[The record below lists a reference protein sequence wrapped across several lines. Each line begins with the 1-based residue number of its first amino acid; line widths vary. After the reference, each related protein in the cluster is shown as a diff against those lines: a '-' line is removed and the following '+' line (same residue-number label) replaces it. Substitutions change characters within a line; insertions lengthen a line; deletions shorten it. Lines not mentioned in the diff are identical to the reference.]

1 MKSATDDITEKGTAP
16 IKGIRP
22 SNPNYKPIDRKA
34 FREANPD
41 FYAKRRASS
50 AIHDYYIHRAKTGS
64 AGNEIFG
71 ADAFYNPKYMGEEV
85 LNATRFGDSTYDP
98 GVLNAGLLPKLQDI
112 RAYEQPWYA
121 QIGAG
126 IGKGVVNALTTAAGL
141 AGTIWGVAQGAVSLL
156 DDDPQTGFWRSLWDN
171 PVNQFLNTV
180 NQAAEEVMPNYY
192 SLYEQESPF
201 VLNANF
207 IGDKIIKN
215 LGFMVGAYYGG
226 MPVSSFVGKSMNA
239 VTRSMWNAARANR
252 LAQIGRGVEA
262 AKVADDFRKGLQA
275 VYRMRGASKYITSFT
290 GSLTS
295 AMNEGAIEAV
305 SNSTD
310 FAEVMAT
317 QYTMEHNQ
325 KIDQIKQKYADN
337 PSGLQ
342 QALQSENLQ
351 FKNRMDALEE
361 ERIRMGNADFALN
374 IGILTLNNMNM
385 FGKLYRRGFQHS
397 LRDFNVVGSI
407 QEGYKAGSTW
417 WKGLAKGV
425 KNSVSEGMEEYL
437 QRAASDGPKS
447 KAIESLNNYIDAT
460 KDYKSNYSAWENI
473 GSFAKAVTQ
482 NASDPKAWE
491 EFAIGAVSAMIGMPV
506 FGANTRNA
514 WTGNNGK
521 FGLSGGIIG
530 EIIDANKDRAREQGL
545 VEYMNTRVKDPK
557 FRALYEGMVAH
568 HKFDEVKKE
577 ALKRGDKKA
586 FEDAEWDQFFKDVT
600 TWAKAGKLGQFKEL
614 LDFNSDYS
622 DEELES
628 AVALSKKIKFAQQQK
643 EEDIKQLDT
652 LKKQRERLQAKS
664 DSAQKA
670 WLEAR
675 DAGKDAMS
683 RAAKNNGMQ
692 LEDDIRQIDNQIQE
706 LTDRIQQDSYT
717 DIVSGDFYEGGEPL
731 TTTEERKARMREIL
745 RDNNKKLQR
754 QINEILQTVN
764 EVDMETQGLLN
775 EDQLSALAYL
785 KSKIYNA
792 DERAIE
798 AEQNFKEK
806 LEPIIKQRRLLEEG
820 LQIEIS
826 QIESKSSEEERTEEE
841 NKKLKAKKDRLK
853 AIQDNNNMLEKILHA
868 DTETIQGYLLNPL
881 TRTKVLSILNDLNS
895 VSQRLIITNE
905 RYEDDGSISW
915 NQSIDGQYS
924 ALDIQKTISDA
935 YELVALAMDKLQY
948 RKLFEEYLRDP
959 SKLQDDINASE
970 ERTTE
975 NALNQQAT
983 NVFEKL
989 RNVKTFK
996 DFSKIL
1002 LSPDMNS
1009 DLINKVLEKVKES
1022 GSEEL
1027 QNIADQFKNVHK
1039 AQESLVEIAMNDRT
1053 VTPEM
1058 QSEILDLIDKEM
1070 DGVLEDDINE
1080 NKSEAFQE
1088 RLAQLVKDL
1097 AKTNPQL
1104 SKKLDAILNHY
1115 KRQKQANAEPSDDG
1129 GKKKKRGEK
1138 KKKKKE
1144 PKKDDEPVEV
1154 TKESIQELLED
1165 YWNDTDAF
1173 DTVDDIIKAVGT
1185 DNLITSE
1192 IQKAIDEWNS
1202 KHPDDLISDSW
1213 VAELLQKY
1221 LDDLGLDEDDGID
1234 ANKKKDTDMSTEE
1247 DQQSSRAAEMSAN
1260 MNTSFHSS
1268 RVTRYK
1274 IMNEDGTYASAKQ
1287 LYEPADTIDKRVQ
1300 EILEE
1305 RGAYEFVD
1313 RGYLGTIFQED
1324 PDIDVY
1330 YLKSHESGVSQG
1342 ATFLAIEWT
1351 NELASLI
1358 KKKHFNGKGSV
1369 DLSQY
1374 IKPVTL
1380 TFNGEKRQFVLIG
1393 SMGVTAGADAAVAQS
1408 YANQESLL
1416 NAEYQK
1422 NDEDFFISEKYQ
1434 NKIDTIN
1441 TGRLDKQTLEVAD
1454 DGTITRD
1461 VYTPIEDWV
1470 SQSTEWDNGRGDQ
1483 FHLRVVVGN
1492 DVEGENT
1499 SSGLDNI
1506 VKPNSTWLNSHA
1518 GAVLMFVKRPD
1529 GMLYPV
1535 RCVRK
1540 TVQQYL
1546 GEHQADFESI
1556 VDAVVDGRVIACSSY
1571 LEEIVKHL
1579 KALVDP
1585 DSTFGQKVKAKME
1598 LRNFFVLG
1606 QMSNINIENFG
1617 DSYGVQIFGESL
1629 EETDVKANI
1638 MKALE
1643 IMAKNDVI
1651 FTVPM
1656 QSKRSGISDNAI
1668 ISAGVLQVSLN
1679 GFYNF
1684 NANFSI
1690 RPTDSEGKP
1699 LDKTAQPVEG
1709 GPDNNTPQQEV
1720 YSTNSASYVVTFSKD
1735 DGSVTGITRQDGQEI
1750 GEHEYKSVVF
1760 FINASRGQVKSMA
1773 EELSLPSEYSYFQKV
1788 YYNKELGIMYDAN
1801 KTGNN
1806 RQLTTEEAIKE
1817 VLDKKKK
1824 LDRDRVKKAE
1834 VAAAAALAKL
1844 RELAGMTQEQLGDYF
1859 VEHGLPE
1866 GVSAYDAL
1874 TARPKL
1880 RGQTQAQRA
1889 NYYNTQK
1896 EIAQAYKELM
1906 ESLTEAWF
1914 NSTGIPNVIAHQ
1926 GGTWNHFTVNNGTT
1940 EGATETHKAYITLT
1954 LDALQD
1960 LSQEKIAEI
1969 LDALQKSGFNGQ
1981 IKFASIG
1988 SRALLAFD
1996 NIVMHGA
2003 TEEDAKKALETVT
2016 KVLGKESVEHS
2027 QFGVDKNGTS
2037 HTNDLANSVEE
2048 RIKNKKNGPV
2058 ETPTITQETEQGE
2071 MFVASWTRD
2080 GTHNNADMKSFPW
2093 QKRATR
2099 DPRGAGKTIA
2109 PNEGDR
2115 AWGKDKD
2122 GRDGYWMEK
2131 GGRNDYTSVIFNF
2144 PVPEDLKPLI
2154 EKFIAENWKSG
2165 FDFAG
2170 LAQVIRDYFDKKPKG
2185 PTGGVGQQSHWFDNV
2200 ELDDEGRVN
2209 VDALPDNNPIVTQI
2223 LSHTSLGLR
2232 TKPVRRLL
2240 DGLMMAEQTGKI
2252 NLNDASAIQEIAD
2265 ILEKSNTPKE
2275 LTQALDVYLHEKLC
2289 LG

>member
-22 SNPNYKPIDRKA
+22 SNPNYKPIDRQA

-50 AIHDYYIHRAKTGS
+50 AVHDYYINRAKTGS
-64 AGNEIFG
+64 AGNEIFES
-71 ADAFYNPKYMGEEV
+71 DTFYNPQYMGEET

-126 IGKGVVNALTTAAGL
+126 IGKGAITALTTAAGL
-141 AGTIWGVAQGAVSLL
+141 AGTIWGIAQGTVSLS

-171 PVNQFLNTV
+171 PINQFLNTV

-192 SLYEQESPF
+192 SLYEQETPF

-215 LGFMVGAYYGG
+215 LGFMVGAFYGG
-226 MPVSSFVGKSMNA
+226 MPVSSFVGKCMNA
-239 VTRSMWNAARANR
+239 TTRSMWNAARANR
-252 LAQIGRGVEA
+252 LAQISRGVEA

-275 VYRMRGASKYITSFT
+275 VYRMRRASKYITSFT

-305 SNSTD
+305 SNTTD

-325 KIDQIKQKYADN
+325 KIAQIKQQYANN

-374 IGILTLNNMNM
+374 IGILTMNNMNM
-385 FGKLYRRGFQHS
+385 FSKLYRRGFQHS
-397 LRDFNVVGSI
+397 LREFNVVGSI

-425 KNSVSEGMEEYL
+425 KNSISEGMEEYL

-482 NASDPKAWE
+482 NASDPRAWE

-530 EIIDANKDRAREQGL
+530 EIINANRDRAREQGL
-545 VEYMNTRVKDPK
+545 VEYMNARIKDPK

-568 HKFDEVKKE
+568 HKFEEVKKE

-628 AVALSKKIKFAQQQK
+628 AVALSRRTKSAQKQK

-652 LKKQRERLQAKS
+652 LKKQREKLQAKR
-664 DSAQKA
+664 DSAEKA
-670 WLEAR
+670 EIEAYN
-675 DAGKDAMS
+675 AGKDSM
-683 RAAKNNGMQ
+683 RQAAKNNEIQ
-692 LEDDIRQIDNQIQE
+692 LEWDILGIDNQIQE

-745 RDNNKKLQR
+745 MDNNKKLQR
-754 QINEILQTVN
+754 QINDILQTVN

-792 DERAIE
+792 DERAIK

-820 LQIEIS
+820 LQDEIN

-853 AIQDNNNMLEKILHA
+853 AIQDNNNMLEKILRA

-895 VSQRLIITNE
+895 VSQYWSRNE
-905 RYEDDGSISW
+905 RQEDDGSIS
-915 NQSIDGQYS
+915 QSWDIDGHYS
-924 ALDIQKTISDA
+924 ALDIQNTISDA

-983 NVFEKL
+983 EVFEKL
-989 RNVKTFK
+989 RNAKTFK

-1039 AQESLVEIAMNDRT
+1039 AYDSLVEIAMNDRT

-1088 RLAQLVKDL
+1088 RLSQLVKDL

-1144 PKKDDEPVEV
+1144 PKKDDEPVEA

-1173 DTVDDIIKAVGT
+1173 DTIDDIIKAVGT
-1185 DNLITSE
+1185 DNLITPE

-1221 LDDLGLDEDDGID
+1221 LDDLGLDEDDDID

-1393 SMGVTAGADAAVAQS
+1393 SMGVTTGADAAVAQS

-1492 DVEGENT
+1492 DIEGENT
-1499 SSGLDNI
+1499 GSGLDNI

-1540 TVQQYL
+1540 TVSQYL
-1546 GEHQADFESI
+1546 DEHLADFESI
-1556 VDAVVDGRVIACSSY
+1556 VDAVLANRVTAHSSY
-1571 LEEIVKHL
+1571 LEQIAKHL

-1629 EETDVKANI
+1629 EETDIKANI

-1699 LDKTAQPVEG
+1699 LDKTTQPIEG
-1709 GPDNNTPQQEV
+1709 GQNNNTPQQEV
-1720 YSTNSASYVVTFSKD
+1720 YSTNNASYVVTFSKD

-1788 YYNKELGIMYDAN
+1788 YYNQELGIMYDAN

-1834 VAAAAALAKL
+1834 VAAAAALVEL
-1844 RELAGMTQEQLGDYF
+1844 RKLAGMTQEELGDYF

-1874 TARPKL
+1874 TSRPKL

-1889 NYYNTQK
+1889 DYYNTQK
-1896 EIAQAYKELM
+1896 EIARAYKELM

-1926 GGTWNHFTVNNGTT
+1926 GGTWNHFTINNGT
-1940 EGATETHKAYITLT
+1940 EKGATETHKAYITLT

-1969 LDALQKSGFNGQ
+1969 LDALQKAGFNGQ

-1988 SRALLAFD
+1988 SRALLSFD

-2016 KVLGKESVEHS
+2016 KVLGKESVEYS

-2037 HTNDLANSVEE
+2037 HTDDLANSVAE
-2048 RIKNKKNGPV
+2048 RIK
-2058 ETPTITQETEQGE
+2058 
-2071 MFVASWTRD
+2071 A
-2080 GTHNNADMKSFPW
+2080 
-2093 QKRATR
+2093 
-2099 DPRGAGKTIA
+2099 
-2109 PNEGDR
+2109 
-2115 AWGKDKD
+2115 
-2122 GRDGYWMEK
+2122 
-2131 GGRNDYTSVIFNF
+2131 
-2144 PVPEDLKPLI
+2144 KPS
-2154 EKFIAENWKSG
+2154 AE
-2165 FDFAG
+2165 
-2170 LAQVIRDYFDKKPKG
+2170 PKEPKEPKE
-2185 PTGGVGQQSHWFDNV
+2185 PTGGQQSHWFDNV

-2209 VDALPDNNPIVTQI
+2209 VDALLDNNPIVTQI

-2265 ILEKSNTPKE
+2265 ILEKSGTPKE

-2289 LG
+2289 L

>member
-1 MKSATDDITEKGTAP
+1 MASGEQDVTKKD
-16 IKGIRP
+16 P
-22 SNPNYKPIDRKA
+22 SQGVRNSDLYKNMSDLDK
-34 FREANPD
+34 
-41 FYAKRRASS
+41 
-50 AIHDYYIHRAKTGS
+50 
-64 AGNEIFG
+64 EIFDQRMRTRG
-71 ADAFYNPKYMGEEV
+71 YVSRQKQRTMGHETFDMPSYRTPDPV
-85 LNATRFGDSTYDP
+85 SVDLNYGQSVYDP
-98 GVLNAGLLPKLQDI
+98 TITDISGMTRIPDI
-112 RAYEQPWYA
+112 RSYNQPDWLKVVNGVA
-121 QIGAG
+121 
-126 IGKGVVNALTTAAGL
+126 KGVVTAATTAAGL
-141 AGTIWGVAQGAVSLL
+141 AGTIWGFGQGIYSLF
-156 DDDPQTGFWRSLWDN
+156 DNDPETGFWRSMWDN
-171 PVNQFLNTV
+171 PVNQCLNEI
-180 NQAAEEVMPNYY
+180 NNISEEVFPNYY
-192 SLYEQESPF
+192 SLYEQQTPF

-207 IGDKIIKN
+207 VGDKLIKN
-215 LGFMVGAYYGG
+215 IGFMVGAFYGG
-226 MPVSSFVGKSMNA
+226 MPVGSFVGKLTNA
-239 VTRSMWNAARANR
+239 WTRSAWAAARANR
-252 LAQIGRGVEA
+252 AAQIERGVLSSERIA
-262 AKVADDFRKGLQA
+262 ENFRKGLQT
-275 VYRMRGASKYITSFT
+275 VYNRRIASKYITSFT
-290 GSLTS
+290 GSLFS
-295 AMNEGAIEAV
+295 AMNEGAVEAV
-305 SNSTD
+305 NNSTD
-310 FAEVMAT
+310 FAELNLT
-317 QYTMEHNQ
+317 TYRQQHND
-325 KIDQIKQKYADN
+325 KVKQ
-337 PSGLQ
+337 LQ
-342 QALQSENLQ
+342 QLYANEPGKLKEELEKENLAYQ
-351 FKNRMDALEE
+351 NRVTALEH
-361 ERIRMGNADFALN
+361 ERIRMGNADYMLN

-385 FGKLYRRGFQHS
+385 FSKLYQRGFQHS
-397 LRDFNVVGSI
+397 LREFNVLGNAKD
-407 QEGYKAGSTW
+407 GYRPGSTW
-417 WKGLAKGV
+417 WKGLTKGV
-425 KNSVSEGMEEYL
+425 KNSLSEGMEEYL
-437 QRAASDGPKS
+437 QRAASKGAGNIANKS
-447 KAIESLNNYIDAT
+447 LSEYIDAT
-460 KDYKSNYSAWENI
+460 KEYKSNYDTWDTI
-473 GSFAKAVTQ
+473 GSFAKSIAD
-482 NASDPKAWE
+482 NADDPQAWQ

-506 FGANTRNA
+506 FGSNTRNA

-530 EIIDANKDRAREQGL
+530 EIIDANRNRAREQGL

-600 TWAKAGKLGQFKEL
+600 AWAKAGKLGQFKEL

-628 AVALSKKIKFAQQQK
+628 AVALSKKIKFAQEQK
-643 EEDIKQLDT
+643 EEDTKQLEA
-652 LKKQRERLQAKS
+652 LKKQREKLQAKG
-664 DSAQKA
+664 DSAKKA
-670 WLEAR
+670 EREAWN
-675 DAGKDAMS
+675 AGKASMK
-683 RAAKNNGMQ
+683 RAAQNNRIQ
-692 LEDDIRQIDNQIQE
+692 LEHDIQKIDSQIQE
-706 LTDRIQQDSYT
+706 LTDRIQQNSYT
-717 DIVSGDFYEGGEPL
+717 DIVSGDFYESGQPM
-731 TTTEERKARMREIL
+731 TSTEEGKARMRQIL
-745 RDNNKKLQR
+745 KDNNERLRK
-754 QINEILQTVN
+754 QIDTILQTVH

-775 EDQLSALAYL
+775 EEQLPTLAYL
-785 KSKIYNA
+785 KSKIYNS
-792 DERAIE
+792 DERAVE
-798 AEQNFKEK
+798 AERNLKEK

-820 LQIEIS
+820 LQIEIN
-826 QIESKSSEEERTEEE
+826 QIESKSSEEKRTEEE

-853 AIQDNNNMLEKILHA
+853 AIQDNNNMLEKILRA
-868 DTETIQGYLLNPL
+868 DTETIQGYLINPV
-881 TRTKVLSILNDLNS
+881 TRTKILSILNDLNS
-895 VSQRLIITNE
+895 VSMHWREQEYRDEKGNL
-905 RYEDDGSISW
+905 
-915 NQSIDGQYS
+915 QSGQTVDGQYS

-983 NVFEKL
+983 KVFEEL
-989 RNVKTFK
+989 RNAKTFK

-1009 DLINKVLEKVKES
+1009 DLINKILEKVKES

-1039 AQESLVEIAMNDRT
+1039 AYDSLVEIAMNDRT

-1088 RLAQLVKDL
+1088 RLSQLVKDL

-1115 KRQKQANAEPSDDG
+1115 KKQKQANAEPSDDG

-1154 TKESIQELLED
+1154 TRESIQEMIEA
-1165 YWNDTDAF
+1165 YWNDTDA
-1173 DTVDDIIKAVGT
+1173 DDIIKAVGT

-1192 IQKAIDEWNS
+1192 IQKAIDDWNT
-1202 KHPDDLISDSW
+1202 KHPDDLIADSW
-1213 VAELLQKY
+1213 VAELLQQY
-1221 LDDLGLDEDDGID
+1221 LDDLGLDEEDDIETNRG
-1234 ANKKKDTDMSTEE
+1234 KDSDISTEE
-1247 DQQSSRAAEMSAN
+1247 DQQSRRAAEMSAN

-1274 IMNEDGTYASAKQ
+1274 IMNEGGTYASAKQ
-1287 LYEPADTIDKRVQ
+1287 LYEPSDAVDKRVQ

-1506 VKPNSTWLNSHA
+1506 VKPNSTWLNSHS
-1518 GAVLMFVKRPD
+1518 GAVLMFVKKPD

-1540 TVQQYL
+1540 TVSQYL
-1546 GEHQADFESI
+1546 DEHLADFESI
-1556 VDAVVDGRVIACSSY
+1556 VDAVLANRVTAHSSY
-1571 LEEIVKHL
+1571 LEQIAKHL

-1629 EETDVKANI
+1629 EETDIKANI

-1801 KTGNN
+1801 KTGNS
-1806 RQLTTEEAIKE
+1806 RQLTTEEAVKE

-1834 VAAAAALAKL
+1834 IAAAAALAKL

-1866 GVSAYDAL
+1866 DVSAYDAL
-1874 TARPKL
+1874 TSRPKL

-1889 NYYNTQK
+1889 DYYNTQK
-1896 EIAQAYKELM
+1896 EIAKTYRALM
-1906 ESLTEAWF
+1906 KSLTEAWF
-1914 NSTGIPNVIAHQ
+1914 NSTGIPNVTAHQ
-1926 GGTWNHFTVNNGTT
+1926 DDTWNHFTINNGT
-1940 EGATETHKAYITLT
+1940 EKGATETHKAYITLT

-1960 LSQEKIAEI
+1960 LSQEKIAEV

-1981 IKFASIG
+1981 IKFASID

-2003 TEEDAKKALETVT
+2003 TEEDTKKALETVT
-2016 KVLGKESVEHS
+2016 KVLGKESVEYS

-2037 HTNDLANSVEE
+2037 HTDNLANSVEE
-2048 RIKNKKNGPV
+2048 RIK
-2058 ETPTITQETEQGE
+2058 
-2071 MFVASWTRD
+2071 A
-2080 GTHNNADMKSFPW
+2080 
-2093 QKRATR
+2093 
-2099 DPRGAGKTIA
+2099 
-2109 PNEGDR
+2109 
-2115 AWGKDKD
+2115 
-2122 GRDGYWMEK
+2122 
-2131 GGRNDYTSVIFNF
+2131 
-2144 PVPEDLKPLI
+2144 KPS
-2154 EKFIAENWKSG
+2154 AE
-2165 FDFAG
+2165 
-2170 LAQVIRDYFDKKPKG
+2170 PKEPKEPK
-2185 PTGGVGQQSHWFDNV
+2185 PTGGQQSHWFDNV

-2265 ILEKSNTPKE
+2265 ILEKSSTPKE

>member
-22 SNPNYKPIDRKA
+22 SNPNYKPIDRQA

-41 FYAKRRASS
+41 FYAKRKASS
-50 AIHDYYIHRAKTGS
+50 AVHDYHLYRAKTGS

-71 ADAFYNPKYMGEEV
+71 ADAFYNPQYMGEEV

-215 LGFMVGAYYGG
+215 LGFLVGAFYGG

-325 KIDQIKQKYADN
+325 KIDQIKQQYADN

-374 IGILTLNNMNM
+374 IAILTMNNINM
-385 FGKLYRRGFQHS
+385 FSKLYRRGFQHS
-397 LRDFNVVGSI
+397 LREFNVVGSI
-407 QEGYKAGSTW
+407 QEGYKTGSTW
-417 WKGLAKGV
+417 WKGVAKGG

-530 EIIDANKDRAREQGL
+530 EIIDANRDRAREQGL

-600 TWAKAGKLGQFKEL
+600 AWAKAGKLGQFKEL

-652 LKKQRERLQAKS
+652 LKKQRERLQAKR
-664 DSAQKA
+664 DSAEKA
-670 WLEAR
+670 EKEAW
-675 DAGKDAMS
+675 DAGKASMK
-683 RAAKNNGMQ
+683 RATGNNRIQ
-692 LEDDIRQIDNQIQE
+692 LEYDIRQIDNQIQE

-731 TTTEERKARMREIL
+731 TTTEERKARMRGIL

-820 LQIEIS
+820 LQEEIN
-826 QIESKSSEEERTEEE
+826 QIESKSSEEKRTEEE

-895 VSQRLIITNE
+895 VSQQLIITNE
-905 RYEDDGSISW
+905 RQEADGSISW
-915 NQSIDGQYS
+915 NQSLDGQYS

-1088 RLAQLVKDL
+1088 RLSQLVKDL

-1115 KRQKQANAEPSDDG
+1115 KRQKQANAEPNDDG

-1165 YWNDTDAF
+1165 YWNGYYYTDAF
-1173 DTVDDIIKAVGT
+1173 DDIIKAVGT
-1185 DNLITSE
+1185 DNLITPE

-1221 LDDLGLDEDDGID
+1221 LDDLGLDEDDDID

-1506 VKPNSTWLNSHA
+1506 VKPNSTWLNSHS

-1540 TVQQYL
+1540 TVSQYL
-1546 GEHQADFESI
+1546 DEHQADFESI

-1571 LEEIVKHL
+1571 LEEIVKHF

-1690 RPTDSEGKP
+1690 RPTDSDGKP

-1788 YYNKELGIMYDAN
+1788 YYNQELGIMYDAN
-1801 KTGNN
+1801 KTGNS
-1806 RQLTTEEAIKE
+1806 RQLTTEEAVKE

-1889 NYYNTQK
+1889 DYYNTQK

-1988 SRALLAFD
+1988 SRALLSFD

-2003 TEEDAKKALETVT
+2003 TKEDAKKALETVT
-2016 KVLGKESVEHS
+2016 KVLGKESVEYS

-2037 HTNDLANSVEE
+2037 HTDDLASSIEE

-2071 MFVASWTRD
+2071 MFVASWTSD
-2080 GTHNNADMKSFPW
+2080 GIHDNADMKGFPW
-2093 QKRATR
+2093 QKRATS
-2099 DPRGAGKTIA
+2099 DPRKTGRTIA
-2109 PNEGDR
+2109 PNKGDR

-2122 GRDGYWMEK
+2122 GRDGYWMET
-2131 GGRNDYTSVIFNF
+2131 GGRNDYTSGIFNF
-2144 PVPEDLKPLI
+2144 PVPEDLKHLI
-2154 EKFIAENWKSG
+2154 EKFIAENWKSSY
-2165 FDFAG
+2165 DFEG

-2185 PTGGVGQQSHWFDNV
+2185 PTGGGGQQSHWFDNG

-2265 ILEKSNTPKE
+2265 ILEKSSTPKE

-2289 LG
+2289 L

>member
-1 MKSATDDITEKGTAP
+1 MASGEQDVTKKY
-16 IKGIRP
+16 P
-22 SNPNYKPIDRKA
+22 SQGVRNSDLYKNMSDLDKEILDQRMRTRGYVSRQKQRTMGHETFDMPNYRTPEPVSVD
-34 FREANPD
+34 
-41 FYAKRRASS
+41 
-50 AIHDYYIHRAKTGS
+50 
-64 AGNEIFG
+64 
-71 ADAFYNPKYMGEEV
+71 
-85 LNATRFGDSTYDP
+85 LNYGQSVYDP
-98 GVLNAGLLPKLQDI
+98 TITDISGMTRIPDI
-112 RAYEQPWYA
+112 RSYNQPDWL
-121 QIGAG
+121 
-126 IGKGVVNALTTAAGL
+126 KVVNGVAKGAVTAATTAAGL
-141 AGTIWGVAQGAVSLL
+141 VGTIWGFGQGIYSLA
-156 DDDPQTGFWRSLWDN
+156 DDDPKTGFWRSMWDN
-171 PVNQFLNTV
+171 PVNQCLNEI
-180 NQAAEEVMPNYY
+180 NNIAEEIFPNYY
-192 SLYEQESPF
+192 SLYEQQTPF
-201 VLNANF
+201 VFNANF
-207 IGDKIIKN
+207 VGDKLIKN
-215 LGFMVGAYYGG
+215 IGFMVGAFYGG
-226 MPVSSFVGKSMNA
+226 MPVGSFVGKLTNA
-239 VTRSMWNAARANR
+239 WTRSAWTAARANR
-252 LAQIGRGVEA
+252 AAQIERGVLSSERIA
-262 AKVADDFRKGLQA
+262 ENFRKGLQT
-275 VYRMRGASKYITSFT
+275 VYNRRIASKYITSFT
-290 GSLTS
+290 GSLFS
-295 AMNEGAIEAV
+295 AMNEGAVEAV

-310 FAEVMAT
+310 FAELNLT
-317 QYTMEHNQ
+317 TYRQQHND
-325 KIDQIKQKYADN
+325 KVKQIQQLYAN
-337 PSGLQ
+337 EPGKLKEE
-342 QALQSENLQ
+342 LEKENVAYQ
-351 FKNRMDALEE
+351 NRVTALEH
-361 ERIRMGNADFALN
+361 ERIRMGNADYMLN

-385 FGKLYRRGFQHS
+385 FSKLYQRGFQHS
-397 LRDFNVVGSI
+397 LREFNVLGNAKD
-407 QEGYKAGSTW
+407 GYRPGSTW
-417 WKGLAKGV
+417 WKGIAKGV
-425 KNSVSEGMEEYL
+425 KNSFSEGAEEYL
-437 QRAASDGPKS
+437 QRAASEGAGNIANKS
-447 KAIESLNNYIDAT
+447 LSEYIDAT
-460 KDYKSNYSAWENI
+460 KEYKSNYDTWDTI
-473 GSFAKAVTQ
+473 GSFAKSIAD
-482 NASDPKAWE
+482 NADDPQAWE

-530 EIIDANKDRAREQGL
+530 EIIDANRNRAREQGL
-545 VEYMNTRVKDPK
+545 AEYMNDRVKDPK
-557 FRALYEGMVAH
+557 FKALYESMVAH
-568 HKFDEVKKE
+568 HRFDELMQE

-600 TWAKAGKLGQFKEL
+600 AWAKAGKLGQFKEL

-628 AVALSKKIKFAQQQK
+628 AVALSKKVKTAQQQK
-643 EEDIKQLDT
+643 EEDTKQLDT
-652 LKKQRERLQAKS
+652 LKKQREKFQAKR
-664 DSAQKA
+664 DSAEKA
-670 WLEAR
+670 EDEAW
-675 DAGKDAMS
+675 DAGKASMN
-683 RAAKNNGMQ
+683 RAARNNRRQ
-692 LEDDIRQIDNQIQE
+692 LGDDIRQIDNQIQE

-717 DIVSGDFYEGGEPL
+717 DIVSGDFYESGQPM
-731 TTTEERKARMREIL
+731 TATEEGKARMRQIL
-745 RDNNKKLQR
+745 KDNNERLRK
-754 QINEILQTVN
+754 QIDTILQTVN

-820 LQIEIS
+820 LQDEIN
-826 QIESKSSEEERTEEE
+826 QIESKSSEEKRTEEE

-895 VSQRLIITNE
+895 VSQH
-905 RYEDDGSISW
+905 EDDGSAS
-915 NQSIDGQYS
+915 QSQSTDGQYS

-1039 AQESLVEIAMNDRT
+1039 AYDSLVEIAMNDRT

-1080 NKSEAFQE
+1080 NKSEVFQE

-1154 TKESIQELLED
+1154 TKENIQELLEA
-1165 YWNDTDAF
+1165 YWNDTDA
-1173 DTVDDIIKAVGT
+1173 DDIIKAVGT
-1185 DNLITSE
+1185 DNLITPE

-1393 SMGVTAGADAAVAQS
+1393 SMGVTAGADEAVAQS

-1518 GAVLMFVKRPD
+1518 GAVLLFVKRPD

-1546 GEHQADFESI
+1546 GEHLADFESI
-1556 VDAVVDGRVIACSSY
+1556 VDAVLANRVTANSSY
-1571 LEEIVKHL
+1571 LEQIAKHL

-1629 EETDVKANI
+1629 EEADIKANI

-1699 LDKTAQPVEG
+1699 LDKTTQPVEG

-1760 FINASRGQVKSMA
+1760 FINASRGQAKSMA

-1788 YYNKELGIMYDAN
+1788 YYNQELGIMYDAN

-1834 VAAAAALAKL
+1834 IAAAAALAKL

-1880 RGQTQAQRA
+1880 RGQTQAQRTQ
-1889 NYYNTQK
+1889 YYQSQK

-2037 HTNDLANSVEE
+2037 HTNNLASSIEE

-2071 MFVASWTRD
+2071 MFVVSWTGD
-2080 GTHNNADMKSFPW
+2080 GTHNNADMKGFPW
-2093 QKRATR
+2093 QKSATR
-2099 DPRGAGKTIA
+2099 DPRQTGRTIA
-2109 PNEGDR
+2109 PNKGDR

-2131 GGRNDYTSVIFNF
+2131 GGRNDYTSVVFNF

-2154 EKFIAENWKSG
+2154 EKFIAENWKTR
-2165 FDFAG
+2165 FDFEG

-2265 ILEKSNTPKE
+2265 ILENSSTPKE

-2289 LG
+2289 L

>member
-1 MKSATDDITEKGTAP
+1 MASGEQDVTKKD
-16 IKGIRP
+16 P
-22 SNPNYKPIDRKA
+22 SQGVRNSDLYKNMSDLDK
-34 FREANPD
+34 
-41 FYAKRRASS
+41 
-50 AIHDYYIHRAKTGS
+50 
-64 AGNEIFG
+64 EIFDQKIRTRG
-71 ADAFYNPKYMGEEV
+71 YVSRQKQRTMGHETFDMPSYRTPDPV
-85 LNATRFGDSTYDP
+85 SVDLNYGQSVYDP
-98 GVLNAGLLPKLQDI
+98 TITDISGMTRIPDI
-112 RAYEQPWYA
+112 RSYNQPDWLKVVN
-121 QIGAG
+121 GAA
-126 IGKGVVNALTTAAGL
+126 KGVVTAATTAAGL
-141 AGTIWGVAQGAVSLL
+141 AGTIWGFGQGIYSLF
-156 DDDPQTGFWRSLWDN
+156 DDDPKTGFWRSMWDN
-171 PVNQFLNTV
+171 PVNQCLNEI
-180 NQAAEEVMPNYY
+180 NNISEEIFPNYY
-192 SLYEQESPF
+192 SLYEQQTPF

-207 IGDKIIKN
+207 VGDKLIKN
-215 LGFMVGAYYGG
+215 IGFLVGAFYGG
-226 MPVSSFVGKSMNA
+226 MPVGSFVGKLTNA
-239 VTRSMWNAARANR
+239 WTRSAWTAARANR
-252 LAQIGRGVEA
+252 AAQIERGVLSSERIA
-262 AKVADDFRKGLQA
+262 ENFRKGLQT
-275 VYRMRGASKYITSFT
+275 VYNRRIASKYITSFT
-290 GSLTS
+290 GSLFS

-305 SNSTD
+305 SNTTD
-310 FAEVMAT
+310 FAELNLT
-317 QYTMEHNQ
+317 TYRQQHND
-325 KIDQIKQKYADN
+325 KVKQ
-337 PSGLQ
+337 LQ
-342 QALQSENLQ
+342 QLYANEPGKLKEELEKENLAYQ
-351 FKNRMDALEE
+351 NRVTALEH
-361 ERIRMGNADFALN
+361 ERIRMGNADYMLN

-385 FGKLYRRGFQHS
+385 FSKLYRRGFQHS
-397 LRDFNVVGSI
+397 LREFNVLGNAKD
-407 QEGYKAGSTW
+407 GYRPGSTW

-425 KNSVSEGMEEYL
+425 KNSLSEGAEEYL
-437 QRAASDGPKS
+437 QRAASEGAGNIANKS
-447 KAIESLNNYIDAT
+447 LSEYIDAT
-460 KDYKSNYSAWENI
+460 KEYKSNYDTWDTI
-473 GSFAKAVTQ
+473 GSFAKSIAD
-482 NASDPKAWE
+482 NADDPQAWE

-506 FGANTRNA
+506 FGSNTRNA

-530 EIIDANKDRAREQGL
+530 EIIDANRNRAREQGL

-622 DEELES
+622 DKELES
-628 AVALSKKIKFAQQQK
+628 AVALSKKIKFAQEQK
-643 EEDIKQLDT
+643 EEDTKQLDT
-652 LKKQRERLQAKS
+652 LKKQREKLQAKG
-664 DSAQKA
+664 DSAKKA
-670 WLEAR
+670 EREAWN
-675 DAGKDAMS
+675 AGKASMK
-683 RAAKNNGMQ
+683 RAAQNNRIQ
-692 LEDDIRQIDNQIQE
+692 LEHDIQKIDSQIQE

-745 RDNNKKLQR
+745 MDNNKKLQE

-792 DERAIE
+792 DERAIK

-820 LQIEIS
+820 LQDEIN
-826 QIESKSSEEERTEEE
+826 QIESKSSEEKRTEEE

-895 VSQRLIITNE
+895 VSQYWGRNE
-905 RYEDDGSISW
+905 RQEDDGSIS
-915 NQSIDGQYS
+915 QSWGIDGRYS

-935 YELVALAMDKLQY
+935 YELTALAMDKLQY

-983 NVFEKL
+983 KVFEEL
-989 RNVKTFK
+989 RNAKTFK

-1002 LSPDMNS
+1002 LSPDINS

-1058 QSEILDLIDKEM
+1058 QSEILDLINKEM

-1088 RLAQLVKDL
+1088 RLSQLVKDL

-1115 KRQKQANAEPSDDG
+1115 KKQKQANAEPSDDG

-1154 TKESIQELLED
+1154 TRESIQEMIEA
-1165 YWNDTDAF
+1165 YWNDTDA
-1173 DTVDDIIKAVGT
+1173 DDIIKAVGT

-1192 IQKAIDEWNS
+1192 IQKAIDDWNT
-1202 KHPDDLISDSW
+1202 KHPDDLIADSW
-1213 VAELLQKY
+1213 VAELLQQY
-1221 LDDLGLDEDDGID
+1221 LDDLGLDEEDDIETNRG
-1234 ANKKKDTDMSTEE
+1234 KDSDISTEE
-1247 DQQSSRAAEMSAN
+1247 DQQSRRAAEMSAN
-1260 MNTSFHSS
+1260 MNSSFHSS

-1287 LYEPADTIDKRVQ
+1287 LYEPSDAVDKRVQ

-1518 GAVLMFVKRPD
+1518 GAVLMFVKKPD

-1546 GEHQADFESI
+1546 GEHLADFESI
-1556 VDAVVDGRVIACSSY
+1556 VDAVLANRVTAHSSY
-1571 LEEIVKHL
+1571 LEQIAKHL

-1699 LDKTAQPVEG
+1699 LDKTAQPVEE

-1801 KTGNN
+1801 KTGNS
-1806 RQLTTEEAIKE
+1806 RQLTTEEAVKE

-1834 VAAAAALAKL
+1834 IAAAAALAKL

-1889 NYYNTQK
+1889 EYDQSQK

-2016 KVLGKESVEHS
+2016 KVLGKESVEYS

-2037 HTNDLANSVEE
+2037 HTDNLANSVEE
-2048 RIKNKKNGPV
+2048 RIK
-2058 ETPTITQETEQGE
+2058 
-2071 MFVASWTRD
+2071 A
-2080 GTHNNADMKSFPW
+2080 
-2093 QKRATR
+2093 
-2099 DPRGAGKTIA
+2099 
-2109 PNEGDR
+2109 
-2115 AWGKDKD
+2115 
-2122 GRDGYWMEK
+2122 
-2131 GGRNDYTSVIFNF
+2131 
-2144 PVPEDLKPLI
+2144 KPS
-2154 EKFIAENWKSG
+2154 AE
-2165 FDFAG
+2165 
-2170 LAQVIRDYFDKKPKG
+2170 PKEPKEPK
-2185 PTGGVGQQSHWFDNV
+2185 PTGGQQSHWFDNV

-2265 ILEKSNTPKE
+2265 ILEKSSTPKE

-2289 LG
+2289 LR

>member
-1 MKSATDDITEKGTAP
+1 MASGEQDVTKKD
-16 IKGIRP
+16 P
-22 SNPNYKPIDRKA
+22 SQGVRNSDLYKNMSDLDK
-34 FREANPD
+34 
-41 FYAKRRASS
+41 
-50 AIHDYYIHRAKTGS
+50 
-64 AGNEIFG
+64 EIFDQRMRTRG
-71 ADAFYNPKYMGEEV
+71 YVSRQKQRTMGHETFDMPSYRTPDPV
-85 LNATRFGDSTYDP
+85 SVDLNYGQSVYDP
-98 GVLNAGLLPKLQDI
+98 TITDMSGMTRIPDI
-112 RAYEQPWYA
+112 RSYNQPDWLKVVNGVA
-121 QIGAG
+121 
-126 IGKGVVNALTTAAGL
+126 KGVVTAATTAAGL
-141 AGTIWGVAQGAVSLL
+141 AGTIWGFGQGIYSLF
-156 DDDPQTGFWRSLWDN
+156 DDDPKTGFWRSMWDN
-171 PVNQFLNTV
+171 PVNQCLNEI
-180 NQAAEEVMPNYY
+180 NNISEEIFPNYY
-192 SLYEQESPF
+192 SLYEQQTPF

-207 IGDKIIKN
+207 VGDKLIKN
-215 LGFMVGAYYGG
+215 IGFMVGAFYGG
-226 MPVSSFVGKSMNA
+226 MPVGSFVGKLTNA
-239 VTRSMWNAARANR
+239 WTRSAWAAARANR
-252 LAQIGRGVEA
+252 AAQIERGVLSSERIA
-262 AKVADDFRKGLQA
+262 ENFRKGLQT
-275 VYRMRGASKYITSFT
+275 VYNRRIASKYITSFT
-290 GSLTS
+290 GSLFS

-305 SNSTD
+305 SNTTD
-310 FAEVMAT
+310 FAELNLT
-317 QYTMEHNQ
+317 TYRQQHND
-325 KIDQIKQKYADN
+325 KVKQ
-337 PSGLQ
+337 LQ
-342 QALQSENLQ
+342 QLYANEPGKLEEELEKENLAYQ
-351 FKNRMDALEE
+351 NRVTALEH
-361 ERIRMGNADFALN
+361 ERIRMGNADYMLN

-385 FGKLYRRGFQHS
+385 FRKLYQRGFQHS
-397 LRDFNVVGSI
+397 LREFNVLGNAKD
-407 QEGYKAGSTW
+407 GYRAGSTW

-425 KNSVSEGMEEYL
+425 KNSLSEGAEEYL
-437 QRAASDGPKS
+437 QRAASEGAGNIANKS
-447 KAIESLNNYIDAT
+447 LSEYIDAT
-460 KDYKSNYSAWENI
+460 KQYKSNYDTWDTI
-473 GSFAKAVTQ
+473 GSFAKSIADNTD
-482 NASDPKAWE
+482 DPQAWE
-491 EFAIGAVSAMIGMPV
+491 EFAIGAMSAMIGMPV
-506 FGANTRNA
+506 FGSNTRNA

-530 EIIDANKDRAREQGL
+530 EIIDANRDRAREQGL
-545 VEYMNTRVKDPK
+545 AEYMNNRVKDPK
-557 FRALYEGMVAH
+557 FKALYESMVAH
-568 HKFDEVKKE
+568 HRFDELMQE

-600 TWAKAGKLGQFKEL
+600 AWAAAGKLGQLKEL
-614 LDFNSDYS
+614 LDFNNDYS

-628 AVALSKKIKFAQQQK
+628 AVALTKSVKTIQQQK
-643 EEDIKQLDT
+643 EEDAQQLES
-652 LKKQRERLQAKS
+652 LKKQREKLQAK
-664 DSAQKA
+664 
-670 WLEAR
+670 R
-675 DAGKDAMS
+675 DAAEKARKEAQDQGKHSLAN
-683 RAAKNNGMQ
+683 AAASN
-692 LEDDIRQIDNQIQE
+692 LESLEFDIIKLDGDIQS
-706 LTDRIQQDSYT
+706 LTDKIQANSYSE
-717 DIVSGDFYEGGEPL
+717 IVSGDFYESGQPM
-731 TTTEERKARMREIL
+731 TATEEGKARMRQIL
-745 RDNNKKLQR
+745 KDNNERLRK
-754 QINEILQTVN
+754 QIDTILQTVH

-775 EDQLSALAYL
+775 EEQLSTLAYL
-785 KSKIYNA
+785 KSKIYNS
-792 DERAIE
+792 DERAVE
-798 AEQNFKEK
+798 AERNLKGK
-806 LEPIIKQRRLLEEG
+806 LEPIIKQRKLLEEG
-820 LQIEIS
+820 LQEEID
-826 QIESKSSEEERTEEE
+826 ILESEKEEEDRTEEKK
-841 NKKLKAKKDRLK
+841 KKLKAKQDRLK
-853 AIQDNNNMLEKILHA
+853 AIRDNNSMLEKILRA
-868 DTETIQGYLLNPL
+868 DTETIQGYLINPV
-881 TRTKVLSILNDLNS
+881 TRTKILSILNDLNS
-895 VSQRLIITNE
+895 VSMHWREQEYRDEEGNL
-905 RYEDDGSISW
+905 
-915 NQSIDGQYS
+915 QSGLTVDGQYS
-924 ALDIQKTISDA
+924 ALDIQNTISDA

-959 SKLQDDINASE
+959 SKLQDDIENSE
-970 ERTTE
+970 ARTTE
-975 NALNQQAT
+975 NALNQQAEQ
-983 NVFEKL
+983 VLDKL
-989 RNVKTFK
+989 RSAKTFK

-1009 DLINKVLEKVKES
+1009 DLINKVLDKIKEN
-1022 GSEEL
+1022 GSDEL
-1027 QNIADQFKNVHK
+1027 KEIAEQFKKVHR
-1039 AQESLVEIAMNDRT
+1039 AYDSLVEIAMNDET

-1070 DGVLEDDINE
+1070 DGVLEDDINDD
-1080 NKSEAFQE
+1080 KSAVFED
-1088 RLAQLVKDL
+1088 RLSQLVKDL
-1097 AKTNPQL
+1097 AKTNPTL

-1115 KRQKQANAEPSDDG
+1115 KKQKQANAEPAEG

-1144 PKKDDEPVEV
+1144 PKKDDEPFEA

-1165 YWNDTDAF
+1165 YWYDTDA
-1173 DTVDDIIKAVGT
+1173 DDIIKAVGT

-1221 LDDLGLDEDDGID
+1221 LDDLGLDEDDDID

-1506 VKPNSTWLNSHA
+1506 VKPNSTWLNSHS

-1540 TVQQYL
+1540 TVSQYL
-1546 GEHQADFESI
+1546 DEHLVDFNSI
-1556 VDAVVDGRVIACSSY
+1556 VDAVLANRVTAHSSY
-1571 LEEIVKHL
+1571 LEQIAKHL

-1629 EETDVKANI
+1629 EETDIKANI

-1699 LDKTAQPVEG
+1699 LEREAQPVDE
-1709 GPDNNTPQQEV
+1709 GPDNNQPQQEV
-1720 YSTNSASYVVTFSKD
+1720 YSTKNASYVVTFSKD

-1750 GEHEYKSVVF
+1750 GEHEYKSLVF
-1760 FINASRGQVKSMA
+1760 FINASRGQVQSMA

-1834 VAAAAALAKL
+1834 IAAAAALAKL

-1889 NYYNTQK
+1889 EYYQSQK

-2016 KVLGKESVEHS
+2016 KVLGKESVEYS

-2037 HTNDLANSVEE
+2037 HTNDLASSIEE

-2071 MFVASWTRD
+2071 MFVASWTSD
-2080 GTHNNADMKSFPW
+2080 GTHNNADMKGFPW

-2099 DPRGAGKTIA
+2099 DPRKTGRTIA
-2109 PNEGDR
+2109 PNKGDR
-2115 AWGKDKD
+2115 AWGKDED
-2122 GRDGYWMEK
+2122 GRDGYWMET
-2131 GGRNDYTSVIFNF
+2131 GGRNDYASVIFNF

-2154 EKFIAENWKSG
+2154 EKFIAENWKSR
-2165 FDFAG
+2165 FDFEG

-2265 ILEKSNTPKE
+2265 MLEKSSTPKE
-2275 LTQALDVYLHEKLC
+2275 LTQAVQVYLHEKLC
-2289 LG
+2289 L

>member
-1 MKSATDDITEKGTAP
+1 MASGEQDVTKKD
-16 IKGIRP
+16 P
-22 SNPNYKPIDRKA
+22 SQGVRNSDLYKNMSDLDK
-34 FREANPD
+34 
-41 FYAKRRASS
+41 
-50 AIHDYYIHRAKTGS
+50 
-64 AGNEIFG
+64 EIFDQMMRTRG
-71 ADAFYNPKYMGEEV
+71 YVSRQKQRTMGHETFDMPSYRTPDPV
-85 LNATRFGDSTYDP
+85 SVDLNYGQSVYDP
-98 GVLNAGLLPKLQDI
+98 TITDISGMTRIPDI
-112 RAYEQPWYA
+112 RSYNQPDWLKVVNGVA
-121 QIGAG
+121 
-126 IGKGVVNALTTAAGL
+126 KGVITAATTAAGL
-141 AGTIWGVAQGAVSLL
+141 AGTIWGFGQGIYSLF
-156 DDDPQTGFWRSLWDN
+156 DDDPKTGFWRSMWDN
-171 PVNQFLNTV
+171 PVNQCLNEI
-180 NQAAEEVMPNYY
+180 NNISEEIFPNYY
-192 SLYEQESPF
+192 SLYEQQTPF

-207 IGDKIIKN
+207 VGDKLIKN
-215 LGFMVGAYYGG
+215 IGFMVGAFYGG
-226 MPVSSFVGKSMNA
+226 MPVGSFVGKLTNA
-239 VTRSMWNAARANR
+239 WTRSAWAAARANKI
-252 LAQIGRGVEA
+252 AQIERGVLSSKKIAEN
-262 AKVADDFRKGLQA
+262 FRKGLQT
-275 VYRMRGASKYITSFT
+275 VYNRRIASKYITSFT
-290 GSLTS
+290 GSLFS

-310 FAEVMAT
+310 FAELNLT
-317 QYTMEHNQ
+317 TYRQQHND
-325 KIDQIKQKYADN
+325 KVKQ
-337 PSGLQ
+337 LQ
-342 QALQSENLQ
+342 QLYANEPGKLKEELEKENLAYQ
-351 FKNRMDALEE
+351 NRVTALEH
-361 ERIRMGNADFALN
+361 ERIRMGNADYMLN

-385 FGKLYRRGFQHS
+385 FSKLYQRGFQHS
-397 LRDFNVVGSI
+397 LREFNVLGNAKD
-407 QEGYKAGSTW
+407 GYRAGSTW

-425 KNSVSEGMEEYL
+425 KNSLSEGAEEYL
-437 QRAASDGPKS
+437 QRAASEGAGNIANKS
-447 KAIESLNNYIDAT
+447 LSEYIDAT
-460 KDYKSNYSAWENI
+460 KQYKSNYDTWDTI
-473 GSFAKAVTQ
+473 GSFAKSIAD
-482 NASDPKAWE
+482 NADDPQAWE
-491 EFAIGAVSAMIGMPV
+491 EFAIGAMSAMIGMPV
-506 FGANTRNA
+506 FGSNTRNA

-530 EIIDANKDRAREQGL
+530 EIIDANRNRAREQGL
-545 VEYMNTRVKDPK
+545 AEYMNDRVKDPK
-557 FRALYEGMVAH
+557 FKALYESMVAH
-568 HKFDEVKKE
+568 HRFDELMQE

-600 TWAKAGKLGQFKEL
+600 AWAAAGKLGQLKEL
-614 LDFNSDYS
+614 LDFNNDYS

-628 AVALSKKIKFAQQQK
+628 AVALTKSVKTIQQQK
-643 EEDIKQLDT
+643 EEDAQQLES
-652 LKKQRERLQAKS
+652 LKKQREKLQAK
-664 DSAQKA
+664 
-670 WLEAR
+670 R
-675 DAGKDAMS
+675 DAAEKAREEAQDQGKHSLAN
-683 RAAKNNGMQ
+683 AAASN
-692 LEDDIRQIDNQIQE
+692 LERLEFDIIKLDGDIQS
-706 LTDRIQQDSYT
+706 LTDKIQADSYSE
-717 DIVSGDFYEGGEPL
+717 IVSGDFYESGQPM
-731 TTTEERKARMREIL
+731 TATEEGKARMRQIL
-745 RDNNKKLQR
+745 KDNNERLRK
-754 QINEILQTVN
+754 QIDTILQTVH

-775 EDQLSALAYL
+775 EEQLSTLAYL
-785 KSKIYNA
+785 KSKIYNS
-792 DERAIE
+792 DERAVK
-798 AEQNFKEK
+798 AERNLKEK
-806 LEPIIKQRRLLEEG
+806 LESIIKQRKLLEEG
-820 LQIEIS
+820 LQEEID
-826 QIESKSSEEERTEEE
+826 ILESEKEEEDRTEEE
-841 NKKLKAKKDRLK
+841 KKKLKTKQDRLK
-853 AIQDNNNMLEKILHA
+853 AIRDNNSMLEKILRA
-868 DTETIQGYLLNPL
+868 DTETIQGYLINPV
-881 TRTKVLSILNDLNS
+881 TRTKILSILNDLNS
-895 VSQRLIITNE
+895 VSMHWREQEYRDEKGNL
-905 RYEDDGSISW
+905 
-915 NQSIDGQYS
+915 QSGPGQTVDVQYS
-924 ALDIQKTISDA
+924 ALDIQNTISDA

-959 SKLQDDINASE
+959 SKLQDDIENSE
-970 ERTTE
+970 ARTTE
-975 NALNQQAT
+975 NALNQQAEQ
-983 NVFEKL
+983 VLDKL
-989 RNVKTFK
+989 RSAKTFK

-1009 DLINKVLEKVKES
+1009 DLINKVLDKIKEN
-1022 GSEEL
+1022 GSDEL
-1027 QNIADQFKNVHK
+1027 KEIAEQFKKVHRTYD
-1039 AQESLVEIAMNDRT
+1039 SLVEIAMNDET

-1070 DGVLEDDINE
+1070 DGVLEDDINDD
-1080 NKSEAFQE
+1080 KSAVFED
-1088 RLAQLVKDL
+1088 RLSQLVKDL
-1097 AKTNPQL
+1097 AKTNPTL

-1115 KRQKQANAEPSDDG
+1115 KKQKQANAEPAEG

-1154 TKESIQELLED
+1154 TRESIQEMIED

-1173 DTVDDIIKAVGT
+1173 GT

-1192 IQKAIDEWNS
+1192 IQKAIDDWNT
-1202 KHPDDLISDSW
+1202 KHPDDLIADSW
-1213 VAELLQKY
+1213 VAELLQQY
-1221 LDDLGLDEDDGID
+1221 LDDLGLDEEDDIETNRG
-1234 ANKKKDTDMSTEE
+1234 KDSDISTEE
-1247 DQQSSRAAEMSAN
+1247 DQQSRRAAEMSAN
-1260 MNTSFHSS
+1260 MNSSFHSS

-1287 LYEPADTIDKRVQ
+1287 LYEPSDAVDKRVQ

-1324 PDIDVY
+1324 PDLDVY

-1351 NELASLI
+1351 NETAALI
-1358 KKKHFNGKGSV
+1358 KKKHFNGKSSV

-1374 IKPVTL
+1374 VKPVTL

-1393 SMGVTAGADAAVAQS
+1393 SMGVTAATDAAVAQS

-1441 TGRLDKQTLEVAD
+1441 TGRLDKQQLEIAE

-1461 VYTPIEDWV
+1461 VYSPIEEWV
-1470 SQSTEWDNGRGDQ
+1470 AQSTEWDNGRGNQ

-1499 SSGLDNI
+1499 ATGLDNI

-1518 GAVLMFVKRPD
+1518 GAVLMFVRRPD

-1540 TVQQYL
+1540 TVSQYL
-1546 GEHQADFESI
+1546 DEHQADFESI
-1556 VDAVVDGRVIACSSY
+1556 VDAVVDGRVIVCSSY

-1617 DSYGVQIFGESL
+1617 DSYGVQLFGESL
-1629 EETDVKANI
+1629 EETDVKASI
-1638 MKALE
+1638 MKAMQ
-1643 IMAKNDVI
+1643 IMASNDVI

-1699 LDKTAQPVEG
+1699 LEREAQPVDE
-1709 GPDNNTPQQEV
+1709 GPDNNQPQQEV
-1720 YSTNSASYVVTFSKD
+1720 YSTKDASYVVTFSKD

-1750 GEHEYKSVVF
+1750 GEHEYKSLVF
-1760 FINASRGQVKSMA
+1760 FINASRGQVQSMA
-1773 EELSLPSEYSYFQKV
+1773 EELSLPSEYSYFTKV

-1817 VLDKKKK
+1817 VFDKKKK

-1834 VAAAAALAKL
+1834 IAAAAALAKL

-1880 RGQTQAQRA
+1880 RGQTRAQRA
-1889 NYYNTQK
+1889 EYYQSQK

-2037 HTNDLANSVEE
+2037 HTDDLANSVEE
-2048 RIKNKKNGPV
+2048 RIK
-2058 ETPTITQETEQGE
+2058 
-2071 MFVASWTRD
+2071 A
-2080 GTHNNADMKSFPW
+2080 
-2093 QKRATR
+2093 
-2099 DPRGAGKTIA
+2099 
-2109 PNEGDR
+2109 
-2115 AWGKDKD
+2115 
-2122 GRDGYWMEK
+2122 
-2131 GGRNDYTSVIFNF
+2131 
-2144 PVPEDLKPLI
+2144 KPS
-2154 EKFIAENWKSG
+2154 AE
-2165 FDFAG
+2165 
-2170 LAQVIRDYFDKKPKG
+2170 PKESKEPK
-2185 PTGGVGQQSHWFDNV
+2185 PTGGQQSHWFDNV

-2265 ILEKSNTPKE
+2265 ILEKSSTPKE

-2289 LG
+2289 L

>member
-1 MKSATDDITEKGTAP
+1 MASGEQDVTKKY
-16 IKGIRP
+16 P
-22 SNPNYKPIDRKA
+22 SQGVRNSDLYKNMSDLDKEILDQRMRTRGYVSRQKQRTMGHETFDMPNYRTPEPVSVD
-34 FREANPD
+34 
-41 FYAKRRASS
+41 
-50 AIHDYYIHRAKTGS
+50 
-64 AGNEIFG
+64 
-71 ADAFYNPKYMGEEV
+71 
-85 LNATRFGDSTYDP
+85 LNYGQSVYDP
-98 GVLNAGLLPKLQDI
+98 TITDISGMTRIPDI
-112 RAYEQPWYA
+112 RSYNQPDWL
-121 QIGAG
+121 
-126 IGKGVVNALTTAAGL
+126 KVVNGVAKGAVTAATTAAGL
-141 AGTIWGVAQGAVSLL
+141 VGTIWGFGQGIYSLA
-156 DDDPQTGFWRSLWDN
+156 DDDPKTGFWRSMWDN
-171 PVNQFLNTV
+171 PVNQCLNEI
-180 NQAAEEVMPNYY
+180 NNIAEEIFPNYY
-192 SLYEQESPF
+192 SLYEQQTPF
-201 VLNANF
+201 VFNANF
-207 IGDKIIKN
+207 VGDKLIKN
-215 LGFMVGAYYGG
+215 IGFMVGAFYGG
-226 MPVSSFVGKSMNA
+226 MPVGSFVGKLTNA
-239 VTRSMWNAARANR
+239 WTRSAWTAARANR
-252 LAQIGRGVEA
+252 AAQIERGVLSSERIA
-262 AKVADDFRKGLQA
+262 ENFRKGLQT
-275 VYRMRGASKYITSFT
+275 VYNRRIASKYITSFT
-290 GSLTS
+290 GSLFS
-295 AMNEGAIEAV
+295 AMNEGAVEAV

-310 FAEVMAT
+310 FAELNLT
-317 QYTMEHNQ
+317 TYRQQHND
-325 KIDQIKQKYADN
+325 KVKQIQQLYAN
-337 PSGLQ
+337 EPGKLKEE
-342 QALQSENLQ
+342 LEKENVAYQ
-351 FKNRMDALEE
+351 NRVTALEH
-361 ERIRMGNADFALN
+361 ERIRMGNADYMLN

-385 FGKLYRRGFQHS
+385 FSKLYQRGFQHS
-397 LRDFNVVGSI
+397 LREFNVLGNAKD
-407 QEGYKAGSTW
+407 GYRPGSTW
-417 WKGLAKGV
+417 WKGIAKGV
-425 KNSVSEGMEEYL
+425 KNSFSEGAEEYL
-437 QRAASDGPKS
+437 QRAASEGAGNIANKS
-447 KAIESLNNYIDAT
+447 LSEYIDAT
-460 KDYKSNYSAWENI
+460 KEYKSNYDTWDTI
-473 GSFAKAVTQ
+473 GSFAKSIAD
-482 NASDPKAWE
+482 NADDPQAWE

-506 FGANTRNA
+506 FGSNTRNA

-530 EIIDANKDRAREQGL
+530 EIIDANRNRAREQGL
-545 VEYMNTRVKDPK
+545 AEYMNDRVKDPK
-557 FRALYEGMVAH
+557 FKALYESMVAH
-568 HKFDEVKKE
+568 HRFDELMQE

-600 TWAKAGKLGQFKEL
+600 AWAKAGKLGQFKEL

-628 AVALSKKIKFAQQQK
+628 AVALSKKVKTAQQQK
-643 EEDIKQLDT
+643 EEDTKQLDT
-652 LKKQRERLQAKS
+652 LKKQREKFQAKR
-664 DSAQKA
+664 DSAEKA
-670 WLEAR
+670 EDEAW
-675 DAGKDAMS
+675 DAGKASMN
-683 RAAKNNGMQ
+683 RAARNNRRQ
-692 LEDDIRQIDNQIQE
+692 LGDDIRQIDNQIQE

-717 DIVSGDFYEGGEPL
+717 DIVSGDFYESGQPM
-731 TTTEERKARMREIL
+731 TATEEGKARMRQIL
-745 RDNNKKLQR
+745 KDNNERLRK
-754 QINEILQTVN
+754 QIDTILQTVN

-820 LQIEIS
+820 LQDEIN
-826 QIESKSSEEERTEEE
+826 QIESKSSEEKRTEEE

-895 VSQRLIITNE
+895 VSQH
-905 RYEDDGSISW
+905 EDDGSAS
-915 NQSIDGQYS
+915 QSQSTDGQYS

-1039 AQESLVEIAMNDRT
+1039 AYDSLVEIAMNDRT

-1080 NKSEAFQE
+1080 NKSEVFQE

-1154 TKESIQELLED
+1154 TKENIQELLEA
-1165 YWNDTDAF
+1165 YWNDTDA
-1173 DTVDDIIKAVGT
+1173 DDIIKAVGT
-1185 DNLITSE
+1185 DNLITPE

-1393 SMGVTAGADAAVAQS
+1393 SMGVTAGADEAVAQS

-1518 GAVLMFVKRPD
+1518 GAVLLFVKRPD

-1546 GEHQADFESI
+1546 GEHLADFESI
-1556 VDAVVDGRVIACSSY
+1556 VDAVLANRVTANSSY
-1571 LEEIVKHL
+1571 LEQIAKHL

-1629 EETDVKANI
+1629 EEADIKANI

-1699 LDKTAQPVEG
+1699 LDKTTQPVEG

-1760 FINASRGQVKSMA
+1760 FINASRGQAKSMA

-1788 YYNKELGIMYDAN
+1788 YYNQELGIMYDAN

-1834 VAAAAALAKL
+1834 IAAAAALAKL

-1880 RGQTQAQRA
+1880 RGQTQAQRTQ
-1889 NYYNTQK
+1889 YYQSQK

-2037 HTNDLANSVEE
+2037 HTNNLASSIEE

-2071 MFVASWTRD
+2071 MFVVSWTGD
-2080 GTHNNADMKSFPW
+2080 GTHNNADMKGFPW
-2093 QKRATR
+2093 QKSATR
-2099 DPRGAGKTIA
+2099 DPRQTGRTIA
-2109 PNEGDR
+2109 PNKGDR

-2131 GGRNDYTSVIFNF
+2131 GGRNDYTSVVFNF

-2154 EKFIAENWKSG
+2154 EKFIAENWKTR
-2165 FDFAG
+2165 FDFEG

-2265 ILEKSNTPKE
+2265 ILENSSTPKE

-2289 LG
+2289 L

>member
-1 MKSATDDITEKGTAP
+1 MASGEQDVTKKD
-16 IKGIRP
+16 P
-22 SNPNYKPIDRKA
+22 SQGVRNSDLYKNMSDLDK
-34 FREANPD
+34 
-41 FYAKRRASS
+41 
-50 AIHDYYIHRAKTGS
+50 
-64 AGNEIFG
+64 EIFDQRIRTRG
-71 ADAFYNPKYMGEEV
+71 YVSRQKQRTMGHETFDMPSYRTPDPV
-85 LNATRFGDSTYDP
+85 SVDLNYGQSVYDP
-98 GVLNAGLLPKLQDI
+98 TITDISGMTRIPDI
-112 RAYEQPWYA
+112 RSYNQPDWLKVVN
-121 QIGAG
+121 GAA
-126 IGKGVVNALTTAAGL
+126 KGVVTAATTAAGL
-141 AGTIWGVAQGAVSLL
+141 AGTIWGFGQGIYSLF
-156 DDDPQTGFWRSLWDN
+156 DDDPKTGFWRSMWDN
-171 PVNQFLNTV
+171 PVNQCLNEI
-180 NQAAEEVMPNYY
+180 NNISEEIFPNYY
-192 SLYEQESPF
+192 SLYEQQTPF

-207 IGDKIIKN
+207 VGDKLIKN
-215 LGFMVGAYYGG
+215 IGFMVGAFYGG
-226 MPVSSFVGKSMNA
+226 MPVGSFVGKLTNA
-239 VTRSMWNAARANR
+239 WTRSAWAAARANR
-252 LAQIGRGVEA
+252 AAQIERGVLSSDRIAEN
-262 AKVADDFRKGLQA
+262 FRKGLQT
-275 VYRMRGASKYITSFT
+275 VYNRRIASKYITSFT
-290 GSLTS
+290 GSLFS

-310 FAEVMAT
+310 FTELNLT
-317 QYTMEHNQ
+317 TYRQQHND
-325 KIDQIKQKYADN
+325 KVKQ
-337 PSGLQ
+337 LQ
-342 QALQSENLQ
+342 QLYANEPGKLKEELEKENLAYQ
-351 FKNRMDALEE
+351 NRVTALEH
-361 ERIRMGNADFALN
+361 ERIRMGNADYMLN

-385 FGKLYRRGFQHS
+385 FSKLYQRGFQHS
-397 LRDFNVVGSI
+397 LREFNVLGNAKD
-407 QEGYKAGSTW
+407 GYRAGSTW

-425 KNSVSEGMEEYL
+425 KNSLSEGAEEYL
-437 QRAASDGPKS
+437 QRAASKGAGNIANKS
-447 KAIESLNNYIDAT
+447 LSEYIDAT
-460 KDYKSNYSAWENI
+460 KEYKSNYDTWDTI
-473 GSFAKAVTQ
+473 GSFAKSIAD
-482 NASDPKAWE
+482 NADDPQAWQ

-506 FGANTRNA
+506 FGSNTRNA

-530 EIIDANKDRAREQGL
+530 EIIDANRNRAREQGL

-622 DEELES
+622 DKELES
-628 AVALSKKIKFAQQQK
+628 AVALSKKIKFAQEQK
-643 EEDIKQLDT
+643 EEDTKQLDA
-652 LKKQRERLQAKS
+652 LKKQREKLQAKG
-664 DSAQKA
+664 DSAKKA
-670 WLEAR
+670 EREAWN
-675 DAGKDAMS
+675 AGKASMK
-683 RAAKNNGMQ
+683 RAAQNNRIQ
-692 LEDDIRQIDNQIQE
+692 LEHDIQKIDSQIQE

-745 RDNNKKLQR
+745 RDNNKKLQE

-792 DERAIE
+792 DERAIK

-820 LQIEIS
+820 LQDEIN
-826 QIESKSSEEERTEEE
+826 QIESKSSEEKRTEEE

-895 VSQRLIITNE
+895 VSQYWGRNE
-905 RYEDDGSISW
+905 RQEDDGSIS
-915 NQSIDGQYS
+915 QSWGIDGRYS
-924 ALDIQKTISDA
+924 ALDIQKTISDS
-935 YELVALAMDKLQY
+935 YELTALAMDKLQY

-1002 LSPDMNS
+1002 LSPDINS

-1058 QSEILDLIDKEM
+1058 QSGILDLINKEM

-1104 SKKLDAILNHY
+1104 SKKLDAILSHY
-1115 KRQKQANAEPSDDG
+1115 KKQKQANAEPAEG

-1154 TKESIQELLED
+1154 TRESIQEMIEA
-1165 YWNDTDAF
+1165 YWNDTDA
-1173 DTVDDIIKAVGT
+1173 DDIIKAVGT

-1192 IQKAIDEWNS
+1192 IQKAIDDWNT
-1202 KHPDDLISDSW
+1202 KHPDDLIADSW
-1213 VAELLQKY
+1213 VAELLQQY
-1221 LDDLGLDEDDGID
+1221 LDDLGLDEEDDIETNRG
-1234 ANKKKDTDMSTEE
+1234 KDSDISTEE
-1247 DQQSSRAAEMSAN
+1247 DQQSRRAAEMSAN
-1260 MNTSFHSS
+1260 MNSSFHSS

-1287 LYEPADTIDKRVQ
+1287 LYEPSDAVDKRVQ

-1416 NAEYQK
+1416 NAEYQQ

-1461 VYTPIEDWV
+1461 IYTPIEDWV

-1506 VKPNSTWLNSHA
+1506 VKPNSTWLNSHS

-1546 GEHQADFESI
+1546 GEHLADFESI
-1556 VDAVVDGRVIACSSY
+1556 VDAVLANRVTAHSSY
-1571 LEEIVKHL
+1571 LEQIAKHL

-1629 EETDVKANI
+1629 EETDIKANI

-1699 LDKTAQPVEG
+1699 LEREAQPVDE
-1709 GPDNNTPQQEV
+1709 GPDNNQPQQEV
-1720 YSTNSASYVVTFSKD
+1720 YSTKDASYVVTFSKD

-1801 KTGNN
+1801 KTGNS
-1806 RQLTTEEAIKE
+1806 RQLTTEEAVKE

-1889 NYYNTQK
+1889 EYDQSQK

-1960 LSQEKIAEI
+1960 LSQEKIAEV

-1988 SRALLAFD
+1988 GRALLSFD

-2016 KVLGKESVEHS
+2016 KVLGKESVEYS

-2037 HTNDLANSVEE
+2037 HTDNLANSVEE
-2048 RIKNKKNGPV
+2048 RIK
-2058 ETPTITQETEQGE
+2058 
-2071 MFVASWTRD
+2071 A
-2080 GTHNNADMKSFPW
+2080 
-2093 QKRATR
+2093 
-2099 DPRGAGKTIA
+2099 
-2109 PNEGDR
+2109 
-2115 AWGKDKD
+2115 
-2122 GRDGYWMEK
+2122 
-2131 GGRNDYTSVIFNF
+2131 
-2144 PVPEDLKPLI
+2144 KPS
-2154 EKFIAENWKSG
+2154 AE
-2165 FDFAG
+2165 
-2170 LAQVIRDYFDKKPKG
+2170 PKEPKEPK
-2185 PTGGVGQQSHWFDNV
+2185 PTGGQQSHWFDNV

-2265 ILEKSNTPKE
+2265 ILEKSSTPKE

-2289 LG
+2289 LR

>member
-1 MKSATDDITEKGTAP
+1 MASGEQDVTKKY
-16 IKGIRP
+16 P
-22 SNPNYKPIDRKA
+22 SQGVRNSDLYKNMSDLDKEILDQRMRTRGYVSRQKQRTMGHETFDMPSYRTPDPVSVDLNYGQ
-34 FREANPD
+34 
-41 FYAKRRASS
+41 S
-50 AIHDYYIHRAKTGS
+50 
-64 AGNEIFG
+64 
-71 ADAFYNPKYMGEEV
+71 V
-85 LNATRFGDSTYDP
+85 YDP
-98 GVLNAGLLPKLQDI
+98 TITDISGMTRIPDI
-112 RAYEQPWYA
+112 RSYNQPDWL
-121 QIGAG
+121 
-126 IGKGVVNALTTAAGL
+126 KVVNGVAKGAVTAATTAAGL
-141 AGTIWGVAQGAVSLL
+141 VGTIWGFGQGIYSLA
-156 DDDPQTGFWRSLWDN
+156 DDDPKTGFWRSMWDN
-171 PVNQFLNTV
+171 PVNQCLNEI
-180 NQAAEEVMPNYY
+180 NNIAEEIFPNYY
-192 SLYEQESPF
+192 SLYEQQTPF
-201 VLNANF
+201 VFNANF
-207 IGDKIIKN
+207 VGDKLIKN
-215 LGFMVGAYYGG
+215 IGFMVGAFYGG
-226 MPVSSFVGKSMNA
+226 MPVGSFVGKLTNA
-239 VTRSMWNAARANR
+239 WTRSAWTAARANR
-252 LAQIGRGVEA
+252 AAQIERGVLSSERIA
-262 AKVADDFRKGLQA
+262 ENFRKGLQT
-275 VYRMRGASKYITSFT
+275 VYNRRIASKYITSFT
-290 GSLTS
+290 GSLFS

-310 FAEVMAT
+310 FAELNLT
-317 QYTMEHNQ
+317 TYRQQHND
-325 KIDQIKQKYADN
+325 KVKQ
-337 PSGLQ
+337 LQ
-342 QALQSENLQ
+342 QLYANEPGKLKEELEKENVAYQ
-351 FKNRMDALEE
+351 NRVTALEH
-361 ERIRMGNADFALN
+361 ERIRMGNADYMLN

-385 FGKLYRRGFQHS
+385 FSKLYQRGFQHS
-397 LRDFNVVGSI
+397 LREFNVLGNAKD
-407 QEGYKAGSTW
+407 GYRPGSTW

-425 KNSVSEGMEEYL
+425 KNSFSEGAEEYL
-437 QRAASDGPKS
+437 QRAASEGSGNIANKS
-447 KAIESLNNYIDAT
+447 LSEYIDAT
-460 KDYKSNYSAWENI
+460 KEYKSNYDTWDTI
-473 GSFAKAVTQ
+473 GSFAKSIAD
-482 NASDPKAWE
+482 NADDPQAWE

-506 FGANTRNA
+506 FGSNTRNA

-530 EIIDANKDRAREQGL
+530 EIIDANRNRAREQGL
-545 VEYMNTRVKDPK
+545 AEYMNDRVKDPK
-557 FRALYEGMVAH
+557 FKALYEGMVAH
-568 HKFDEVKKE
+568 HRFDELMQE

-628 AVALSKKIKFAQQQK
+628 AVALSKKVKTAQQQK
-643 EEDIKQLDT
+643 EEDTKQLDT
-652 LKKQRERLQAKS
+652 LKKQREKLQAKR
-664 DSAQKA
+664 DSAEKA
-670 WLEAR
+670 EDEAW
-675 DAGKDAMS
+675 DAGKDTMR
-683 RAAKNNGMQ
+683 RAARDNRRQ
-692 LEDDIRQIDNQIQE
+692 LGDDIRQIDNQIQE

-717 DIVSGDFYEGGEPL
+717 DIVSGDFYESGQPM
-731 TTTEERKARMREIL
+731 TATEEGKARMRQIL
-745 RDNNKKLQR
+745 KDNNERLRK
-754 QINEILQTVN
+754 QIDTILQTVH

-775 EDQLSALAYL
+775 EEQLSTLAYL
-785 KSKIYNA
+785 KSKIYNS
-792 DERAIE
+792 DERAVE
-798 AEQNFKEK
+798 AERNLKEK
-806 LEPIIKQRRLLEEG
+806 LEPIIKQRKLLEEG
-820 LQIEIS
+820 LQGEID
-826 QIESKSSEEERTEEE
+826 ILESEKKEEDRTEEE
-841 NKKLKAKKDRLK
+841 KKKLKAKQDRLK

-895 VSQRLIITNE
+895 VSQHEDNGSVSQSWSTN
-905 RYEDDGSISW
+905 
-915 NQSIDGQYS
+915 GQYS

-1115 KRQKQANAEPSDDG
+1115 NRQKQANAEPSDDG

-1154 TKESIQELLED
+1154 TKESIQKLLED
-1165 YWNDTDAF
+1165 YWNEYYYTDAF
-1173 DTVDDIIKAVGT
+1173 DDIIKAVGT
-1185 DNLITSE
+1185 DNLITPE

-1221 LDDLGLDEDDGID
+1221 LDDLGLDEDDDID

-1506 VKPNSTWLNSHA
+1506 VKPNSTWLNSHS

-1540 TVQQYL
+1540 TVSQYL
-1546 GEHQADFESI
+1546 DEHQADFESI
-1556 VDAVVDGRVIACSSY
+1556 VDAVLANRVTAHSSY
-1571 LEEIVKHL
+1571 LEQIAKHL

-1629 EETDVKANI
+1629 EETDIKANI

-1699 LDKTAQPVEG
+1699 LDKTTQPVEG
-1709 GPDNNTPQQEV
+1709 GPDNNIPQQEV

-1735 DGSVTGITRQDGQEI
+1735 DGSVTGITRQDGQEM

-1788 YYNKELGIMYDAN
+1788 YYNQELGIMYDAN
-1801 KTGNN
+1801 KTGNS
-1806 RQLTTEEAIKE
+1806 RQLTTEEAVKE

-1834 VAAAAALAKL
+1834 VAAAAALVEL
-1844 RELAGMTQEQLGDYF
+1844 RKLAGMTQEELGDYF
-1859 VEHGLPE
+1859 VEHGLPK

-1874 TARPKL
+1874 TSRPKL

-1889 NYYNTQK
+1889 DYYNTQK
-1896 EIAQAYKELM
+1896 EIARAYKELM

-1988 SRALLAFD
+1988 SRALLSFD

-2016 KVLGKESVEHS
+2016 KVLGKESVEYS

-2037 HTNDLANSVEE
+2037 HTDDLANSVEE
-2048 RIKNKKNGPV
+2048 RIK
-2058 ETPTITQETEQGE
+2058 
-2071 MFVASWTRD
+2071 A
-2080 GTHNNADMKSFPW
+2080 
-2093 QKRATR
+2093 
-2099 DPRGAGKTIA
+2099 
-2109 PNEGDR
+2109 
-2115 AWGKDKD
+2115 
-2122 GRDGYWMEK
+2122 
-2131 GGRNDYTSVIFNF
+2131 
-2144 PVPEDLKPLI
+2144 KPS
-2154 EKFIAENWKSG
+2154 AE
-2165 FDFAG
+2165 
-2170 LAQVIRDYFDKKPKG
+2170 PKEPKEPK
-2185 PTGGVGQQSHWFDNV
+2185 PTGGQQSHWFDNV

-2209 VDALPDNNPIVTQI
+2209 VDALLDNNPIVTQI

-2232 TKPVRRLL
+2232 TKPIRTLL

-2265 ILEKSNTPKE
+2265 ILEKSSTPKE

-2289 LG
+2289 L

>member
-50 AIHDYYIHRAKTGS
+50 AVHDYYIHRAKTGS
-64 AGNEIFG
+64 EGNEIFG
-71 ADAFYNPKYMGEEV
+71 ADTFYNPQYMGEEV
-85 LNATRFGDSTYDP
+85 LDATRFGDSTYDP
-98 GVLNAGLLPKLQDI
+98 GVLSAGLLPKLQDI

-126 IGKGVVNALTTAAGL
+126 IGKGIVNVATTASGL
-141 AGTIWGVAQGAVSLL
+141 AGTLWGVAQGAISLL
-156 DDDPQTGFWRSLWDN
+156 DDDPKTGFWRSLWDN
-171 PVNQFLNTV
+171 PINQFLNAV
-180 NQAAEEVMPNYY
+180 NQGAEEVMPNYY
-192 SLYEQESPF
+192 SLYEQETPF
-201 VLNANF
+201 ILNANF

-215 LGFMVGAYYGG
+215 LGFMVGAFYGG

-252 LAQIGRGVEA
+252 LAQIGRGVKA
-262 AKVADDFRKGLQA
+262 ADVADNFRKGLQA
-275 VYRMRGASKYITSFT
+275 VYRMRAASKYITSFT

-305 SNSTD
+305 SNTTD
-310 FAEVMAT
+310 FVEVKAT

-325 KIDQIKQKYADN
+325 KIDQIKQQYANN

-374 IGILTLNNMNM
+374 IGILTMNNMNM
-385 FGKLYRRGFQHS
+385 FSKLYRRGFQHS
-397 LRDFNVVGSI
+397 LREFNVFGSI
-407 QEGYKAGSTW
+407 QEGYRAGSTW
-417 WKGLAKGV
+417 LKGLAKGV
-425 KNSVSEGMEEYL
+425 KNSISEGMEEYL
-437 QRAASDGPKS
+437 QRAASDGPKN

-473 GSFAKAVTQ
+473 GSFAKATIQ
-482 NASDPKAWE
+482 NASDPRAWE
-491 EFAIGAVSAMIGMPV
+491 EFSIGAVSAMLGMPV

-530 EIIDANKDRAREQGL
+530 EIIDANRDRAREQGL
-545 VEYMNTRVKDPK
+545 VEYMNIRVKDPK

-628 AVALSKKIKFAQQQK
+628 AVALSKKIKSAQQQK
-643 EEDIKQLDT
+643 EEDTKQLDT
-652 LKKQRERLQAKS
+652 LKKQRERLQAKR
-664 DSAQKA
+664 DSAEKA
-670 WLEAR
+670 EDEAW
-675 DAGKDAMS
+675 DAGKDIMR
-683 RAAKNNGMQ
+683 RAARDNRRQ
-692 LEDDIRQIDNQIQE
+692 LGDDIRQIDNQIQE

-745 RDNNKKLQR
+745 RDNNEKLQR

-820 LQIEIS
+820 LQDEIN
-826 QIESKSSEEERTEEE
+826 QIESKSSEEKRTEEE
-841 NKKLKAKKDRLK
+841 NKELKAKKDRLK

-895 VSQRLIITNE
+895 VSQH
-905 RYEDDGSISW
+905 EDNGSVS
-915 NQSIDGQYS
+915 QSQSTDGQYS

-1039 AQESLVEIAMNDRT
+1039 AYDSLVEIAMNDKT

-1058 QSEILDLIDKEM
+1058 QSEILDLIDEEM

-1165 YWNDTDAF
+1165 YWNEYYYTDAF
-1173 DTVDDIIKAVGT
+1173 DDIIKAVGT
-1185 DNLITSE
+1185 DNLITPE

-1499 SSGLDNI
+1499 GSGLDNI
-1506 VKPNSTWLNSHA
+1506 VKPNSTWLNSHS

-1546 GEHQADFESI
+1546 GEHLADFESI
-1556 VDAVVDGRVIACSSY
+1556 VDAVLANRVTAHSSY
-1571 LEEIVKHL
+1571 LEQIAKHL

-1629 EETDVKANI
+1629 EETDIKANI

-1699 LDKTAQPVEG
+1699 LDKTTQPVEG

-1760 FINASRGQVKSMA
+1760 FINASRGQAKSMA

-1788 YYNKELGIMYDAN
+1788 YYNQELGIMYDAN
-1801 KTGNN
+1801 KTGNS

-1834 VAAAAALAKL
+1834 IAAAAALAKL

-1889 NYYNTQK
+1889 DYYNTQK

-2016 KVLGKESVEHS
+2016 KVLGKESVEYS

-2037 HTNDLANSVEE
+2037 HTNDLASSIEE

-2071 MFVASWTRD
+2071 MFVASWTSD

-2099 DPRGAGKTIA
+2099 DPRKTGRTIA
-2109 PNEGDR
+2109 PNKGDR
-2115 AWGKDKD
+2115 AWGKDED
-2122 GRDGYWMEK
+2122 GRDGYWMET

-2154 EKFIAENWKSG
+2154 EKFIAENQKSR
-2165 FDFAG
+2165 FDFEG

-2185 PTGGVGQQSHWFDNV
+2185 PTGGIGQQSHWFDNV

-2209 VDALPDNNPIVTQI
+2209 VDALPDNDPIVTQI

-2232 TKPVRRLL
+2232 TKPVRKLL

-2265 ILEKSNTPKE
+2265 ILEKSSTPKE

-2289 LG
+2289 LL

>member
-22 SNPNYKPIDRKA
+22 SNPNYKPIDRQA

-50 AIHDYYIHRAKTGS
+50 AVHDYYIHRAKTGS
-64 AGNEIFG
+64 EGNEIFG
-71 ADAFYNPKYMGEEV
+71 ADTFYNPQYMGEEV
-85 LNATRFGDSTYDP
+85 LDATRFGDSTYDP

-126 IGKGVVNALTTAAGL
+126 IGKGIVNIATTASGL
-141 AGTIWGVAQGAVSLL
+141 AGTLWGVAQGAISLL
-156 DDDPQTGFWRSLWDN
+156 DDDPKTGFWRSLWDN
-171 PVNQFLNTV
+171 PINQFLNTV

-192 SLYEQESPF
+192 SLYEQETPF

-215 LGFMVGAYYGG
+215 LGFMVGAFYGG

-252 LAQIGRGVEA
+252 LAQIGRGVKA
-262 AKVADDFRKGLQA
+262 ADVADNFRKGLQA
-275 VYRMRGASKYITSFT
+275 VYRMRAASKYITSFT

-305 SNSTD
+305 SNTTD
-310 FAEVMAT
+310 FVEVKAT

-325 KIDQIKQKYADN
+325 KIAQIKQQYANN

-374 IGILTLNNMNM
+374 IGILTMNNMNM
-385 FGKLYRRGFQHS
+385 FSKLYRRGFQHS
-397 LRDFNVVGSI
+397 LREFNVFGSI

-417 WKGLAKGV
+417 WQGLAKGV
-425 KNSVSEGMEEYL
+425 KNSISEGMEEYL
-437 QRAASDGPKS
+437 QRAASEGPKS

-473 GSFAKAVTQ
+473 GSFAKATTQ
-482 NASDPKAWE
+482 NASDPRAWE
-491 EFAIGAVSAMIGMPV
+491 EFSIGAVSAMLGMPV

-514 WTGNNGK
+514 WTGHNGK

-530 EIIDANKDRAREQGL
+530 EIIDANRDRAREQGL

-600 TWAKAGKLGQFKEL
+600 AWAKAGKLGQFKEL

-628 AVALSKKIKFAQQQK
+628 AVALSKKIKSAQQQK
-643 EEDIKQLDT
+643 EEDTKQLDT
-652 LKKQRERLQAKS
+652 LKKQREKLQAKR
-664 DSAQKA
+664 DSAEKAQK
-670 WLEAR
+670 EAR
-675 DAGKDAMS
+675 DAGKASMN
-683 RAAKNNGMQ
+683 RAARNNRRQ
-692 LEDDIRQIDNQIQE
+692 LGYDIQKIDNQIQE

-745 RDNNKKLQR
+745 RDNNEKLQR

-792 DERAIE
+792 DERAIK

-820 LQIEIS
+820 LQDEIN
-826 QIESKSSEEERTEEE
+826 QIESKSSEEKRTEEE

-895 VSQRLIITNE
+895 VSQH
-905 RYEDDGSISW
+905 EDNGSVS
-915 NQSIDGQYS
+915 QSQSTDGQYS
-924 ALDIQKTISDA
+924 ALDIQNTISDA
-935 YELVALAMDKLQY
+935 YELTALAMDKLQY

-983 NVFEKL
+983 EVFEKL
-989 RNVKTFK
+989 RNAKTFK

-1027 QNIADQFKNVHK
+1027 QNIADQFKRVHK
-1039 AQESLVEIAMNDRT
+1039 AYDSLVEIAMNDRT

-1115 KRQKQANAEPSDDG
+1115 KRQKQANAEPSDNG

-1165 YWNDTDAF
+1165 YWNGYYYTDAF
-1173 DTVDDIIKAVGT
+1173 DDIIKAVGT

-1221 LDDLGLDEDDGID
+1221 LDDLGLDEDDDID

-1540 TVQQYL
+1540 TVSQYL
-1546 GEHQADFESI
+1546 DEHLADFESI
-1556 VDAVVDGRVIACSSY
+1556 VDAVLANRVTAHSSY
-1571 LEEIVKHL
+1571 LEQIAKHL

-1699 LDKTAQPVEG
+1699 LDKTTQPVEG

-1760 FINASRGQVKSMA
+1760 FINASRGQAKSMA

-1788 YYNKELGIMYDAN
+1788 YYNQELGIMYDAN
-1801 KTGNN
+1801 KTGNS

-1874 TARPKL
+1874 TSRPKL

-1889 NYYNTQK
+1889 DYYNTQK

-1914 NSTGIPNVIAHQ
+1914 NSTGIPNVICTSRRYF
-1926 GGTWNHFTVNNGTT
+1926 GITFTVNNGTT

-1981 IKFASIG
+1981 IKFTSIG

-2016 KVLGKESVEHS
+2016 KVLGKESVEYS

-2037 HTNDLANSVEE
+2037 HTDDLANSVEE
-2048 RIKNKKNGPV
+2048 RIK
-2058 ETPTITQETEQGE
+2058 
-2071 MFVASWTRD
+2071 A
-2080 GTHNNADMKSFPW
+2080 
-2093 QKRATR
+2093 
-2099 DPRGAGKTIA
+2099 
-2109 PNEGDR
+2109 
-2115 AWGKDKD
+2115 
-2122 GRDGYWMEK
+2122 
-2131 GGRNDYTSVIFNF
+2131 
-2144 PVPEDLKPLI
+2144 KPS
-2154 EKFIAENWKSG
+2154 AE
-2165 FDFAG
+2165 
-2170 LAQVIRDYFDKKPKG
+2170 PKEPKEPK
-2185 PTGGVGQQSHWFDNV
+2185 PTGGQQSHWFDNV
-2200 ELDDEGRVN
+2200 ELDDKGRVN
-2209 VDALPDNNPIVTQI
+2209 VDALLDNNPIVTQI

-2265 ILEKSNTPKE
+2265 ILEKSSTPKE

-2289 LG
+2289 L

>member
-1 MKSATDDITEKGTAP
+1 MASGEQDVTKKD
-16 IKGIRP
+16 P
-22 SNPNYKPIDRKA
+22 SQGVRNSDLYKNMSDLDK
-34 FREANPD
+34 
-41 FYAKRRASS
+41 
-50 AIHDYYIHRAKTGS
+50 
-64 AGNEIFG
+64 EIFDQKIRTRG
-71 ADAFYNPKYMGEEV
+71 YVSRQKQRTMGHETFDMPSYRTPDPV
-85 LNATRFGDSTYDP
+85 SVDLNYGQSAYDP
-98 GVLNAGLLPKLQDI
+98 TITDMSGMTRIPDI
-112 RAYEQPWYA
+112 RSYNQPDWLKVVN
-121 QIGAG
+121 GAA
-126 IGKGVVNALTTAAGL
+126 KGVVTAATTAAGL
-141 AGTIWGVAQGAVSLL
+141 AGTIWGFGQGIYSLF
-156 DDDPQTGFWRSLWDN
+156 DDDPKTGFWRSMWDN
-171 PVNQFLNTV
+171 PVNQCLNEI
-180 NQAAEEVMPNYY
+180 NNISEEIFPNYY
-192 SLYEQESPF
+192 SLYEQQTPF

-207 IGDKIIKN
+207 VGDKLIKN
-215 LGFMVGAYYGG
+215 IGFMVGAFYGG
-226 MPVSSFVGKSMNA
+226 MPVGSFVGKLTNA
-239 VTRSMWNAARANR
+239 WTRSAWTAARANR
-252 LAQIGRGVEA
+252 AAQIERGVLSSERIA
-262 AKVADDFRKGLQA
+262 ENFRKGLQT
-275 VYRMRGASKYITSFT
+275 VYNRRIASKYITSFT
-290 GSLTS
+290 GSLFS

-305 SNSTD
+305 SNTTD
-310 FAEVMAT
+310 FAELNLT
-317 QYTMEHNQ
+317 TYRQQHND
-325 KIDQIKQKYADN
+325 KVKQ
-337 PSGLQ
+337 LQ
-342 QALQSENLQ
+342 QLYANEPGKLKEELEKENLAYQ
-351 FKNRMDALEE
+351 NRVTALEH
-361 ERIRMGNADFALN
+361 ERIRMGNADYMLN

-385 FGKLYRRGFQHS
+385 FSKLYQRGFQHS
-397 LRDFNVVGSI
+397 LREFNVLGNAKD
-407 QEGYKAGSTW
+407 GYRPGSTW

-437 QRAASDGPKS
+437 QRAASEGAGNIANKS
-447 KAIESLNNYIDAT
+447 LSEYIDAT
-460 KDYKSNYSAWENI
+460 KEYKSNYDTWDTI
-473 GSFAKAVTQ
+473 GSFAKSIAD
-482 NASDPKAWE
+482 NADDPQAWQ

-506 FGANTRNA
+506 FGSNTRNA

-530 EIIDANKDRAREQGL
+530 EIIDANRNRAREQGL

-628 AVALSKKIKFAQQQK
+628 AVALSKKVKTAQQQK
-643 EEDIKQLDT
+643 EEDTKQLDT
-652 LKKQRERLQAKS
+652 LKKQRERLQAKG
-664 DSAQKA
+664 DSAKKA
-670 WLEAR
+670 EREAWN
-675 DAGKDAMS
+675 AGKASMK
-683 RAAKNNGMQ
+683 RAAQNNRIQ
-692 LEDDIRQIDNQIQE
+692 LEHDIRKIDSQIQE

-745 RDNNKKLQR
+745 RDNNEKLQR

-792 DERAIE
+792 DERAIK

-820 LQIEIS
+820 LQDEIN
-826 QIESKSSEEERTEEE
+826 QIESKSSEEKRTEEE

-895 VSQRLIITNE
+895 VSQYWGRNE
-905 RYEDDGSISW
+905 RQEDDGSIS
-915 NQSIDGQYS
+915 QSWGIDGRYS

-935 YELVALAMDKLQY
+935 YELTALAMDKLQY

-983 NVFEKL
+983 KVFEEL

-1009 DLINKVLEKVKES
+1009 DLINKILEKVKES

-1039 AQESLVEIAMNDRT
+1039 AQESLVEIAVNDRT

-1058 QSEILDLIDKEM
+1058 QSEILDLIDKEL

-1115 KRQKQANAEPSDDG
+1115 KKQKQANAEPAEG

-1154 TKESIQELLED
+1154 TKESIQEMIEG
-1165 YWNDTDAF
+1165 YWNDTDA
-1173 DTVDDIIKAVGT
+1173 DDIIKAVGT

-1192 IQKAIDEWNS
+1192 IQKAIDDWNT
-1202 KHPDDLISDSW
+1202 KHPDDLIADSW
-1213 VAELLQKY
+1213 VAELLQQY
-1221 LDDLGLDEDDGID
+1221 LDDLGLDEEDDIETNRG
-1234 ANKKKDTDMSTEE
+1234 KDSDISTEE
-1247 DQQSSRAAEMSAN
+1247 DQQSRRAAEMSAN
-1260 MNTSFHSS
+1260 MNSSFHSS

-1287 LYEPADTIDKRVQ
+1287 LYEPSDAVDKRVQ

-1461 VYTPIEDWV
+1461 IYTPIEDWV

-1506 VKPNSTWLNSHA
+1506 VKPNSTWLNSHS

-1546 GEHQADFESI
+1546 GEHLADFESI
-1556 VDAVVDGRVIACSSY
+1556 VDAVLANRVTAHSSY
-1571 LEEIVKHL
+1571 LEQIAKHL

-1699 LDKTAQPVEG
+1699 LEREAQPVDE
-1709 GPDNNTPQQEV
+1709 GPDNNQPQQEV

-1834 VAAAAALAKL
+1834 IAAAAALAKL

-1874 TARPKL
+1874 TSRPKL

-1889 NYYNTQK
+1889 DYYNTQK
-1896 EIAQAYKELM
+1896 EIAKTYRALM
-1906 ESLTEAWF
+1906 KSLTEAWF
-1914 NSTGIPNVIAHQ
+1914 NSTGIPNVTAHQ
-1926 GGTWNHFTVNNGTT
+1926 GDTWNLFTINNGT
-1940 EGATETHKAYITLT
+1940 EKGIIKKLLNSVLPFTETHTAYITLT

-1988 SRALLAFD
+1988 GRALLSFD

-2016 KVLGKESVEHS
+2016 KVLGKESVEYS

-2037 HTNDLANSVEE
+2037 HTDNLANSVEE
-2048 RIKNKKNGPV
+2048 RIK
-2058 ETPTITQETEQGE
+2058 
-2071 MFVASWTRD
+2071 A
-2080 GTHNNADMKSFPW
+2080 
-2093 QKRATR
+2093 
-2099 DPRGAGKTIA
+2099 
-2109 PNEGDR
+2109 
-2115 AWGKDKD
+2115 
-2122 GRDGYWMEK
+2122 
-2131 GGRNDYTSVIFNF
+2131 
-2144 PVPEDLKPLI
+2144 KPS
-2154 EKFIAENWKSG
+2154 AE
-2165 FDFAG
+2165 
-2170 LAQVIRDYFDKKPKG
+2170 PKESKEPKEPK
-2185 PTGGVGQQSHWFDNV
+2185 PTGGQQSHWFDNV

-2265 ILEKSNTPKE
+2265 ILEKSSTPKE

-2289 LG
+2289 L

>member
-22 SNPNYKPIDRKA
+22 SNPNYKPIDRQA

-50 AIHDYYIHRAKTGS
+50 AVHDYYINRAKTGS
-64 AGNEIFG
+64 AGNEIFES
-71 ADAFYNPKYMGEEV
+71 DAFYNPQYMGEEV

-126 IGKGVVNALTTAAGL
+126 IGKGAITALTTAAGL
-141 AGTIWGVAQGAVSLL
+141 AGTIWGIAQGTVSLF

-171 PVNQFLNTV
+171 PINQFLNTV
-180 NQAAEEVMPNYY
+180 NQASEEAMPNYY
-192 SLYEQESPF
+192 SLYEQETPF

-215 LGFMVGAYYGG
+215 LGFMVGAFYGG

-305 SNSTD
+305 SNTTD

-325 KIDQIKQKYADN
+325 KIAQIKQQYANN

-374 IGILTLNNMNM
+374 IGILTMNNMNM
-385 FGKLYRRGFQHS
+385 FSKLYRRGFQHS
-397 LRDFNVVGSI
+397 LREFNVVGSI

-425 KNSVSEGMEEYL
+425 KNSISEGMEEYL

-482 NASDPKAWE
+482 NASDPRAWE

-514 WTGNNGK
+514 WTGHNGK

-530 EIIDANKDRAREQGL
+530 EIIDANRDRAREQGL
-545 VEYMNTRVKDPK
+545 VEYMNARVKDPK

-568 HKFDEVKKE
+568 HKFEEVKKE

-600 TWAKAGKLGQFKEL
+600 VWAKAGKLGQFKEL
-614 LDFNSDYS
+614 LNFNSDYS
-622 DEELES
+622 DKELES
-628 AVALSKKIKFAQQQK
+628 AVALSKRTKSAQKQK
-643 EEDIKQLDT
+643 EEDTKQLDT
-652 LKKQRERLQAKS
+652 LKKQREKLQAKR
-664 DSAQKA
+664 DSAEKA
-670 WLEAR
+670 EIEAYK
-675 DAGKDAMS
+675 AGKDSM
-683 RAAKNNGMQ
+683 RQAAKNNEIQ
-692 LEDDIRQIDNQIQE
+692 LEYDILNIDNQIQE

-745 RDNNKKLQR
+745 MDNNKKLQR

-792 DERAIE
+792 DERAIK

-820 LQIEIS
+820 LQDEIN

-853 AIQDNNNMLEKILHA
+853 AIQDNNNMLEKILRA

-895 VSQRLIITNE
+895 VSQYYIKHE
-905 RYEDDGSISW
+905 RQEDDGSIS
-915 NQSIDGQYS
+915 QSWDIDGHYS
-924 ALDIQKTISDA
+924 ALDIQNTISDA

-959 SKLQDDINASE
+959 SKLQDDIDASE

-989 RNVKTFK
+989 RNAKTFK
-996 DFSKIL
+996 DFNKIL

-1027 QNIADQFKNVHK
+1027 QNIADQFKRVHK
-1039 AQESLVEIAMNDRT
+1039 AYDSLVEIAMNDKT

-1115 KRQKQANAEPSDDG
+1115 KRQKQANAEPSDNG

-1144 PKKDDEPVEV
+1144 PKKDDEPVEA

-1221 LDDLGLDEDDGID
+1221 LDDLGLDEDDDID
-1234 ANKKKDTDMSTEE
+1234 ANKKKDADMSTEE

-1358 KKKHFNGKGSV
+1358 KKKHFNGKSSV

-1393 SMGVTAGADAAVAQS
+1393 SMGVTAGTDAAVAQS

-1499 SSGLDNI
+1499 GSGLDNI

-1540 TVQQYL
+1540 TVSQYL
-1546 GEHQADFESI
+1546 DEHLADFESI
-1556 VDAVVDGRVIACSSY
+1556 VDAVLANRVTAHSSY
-1571 LEEIVKHL
+1571 LEQIAKHL

-1699 LDKTAQPVEG
+1699 LDKTTQPVEG
-1709 GPDNNTPQQEV
+1709 GQDNNTPQQEV

-1801 KTGNN
+1801 KTGNS
-1806 RQLTTEEAIKE
+1806 RQLTTEEAVKE

-1834 VAAAAALAKL
+1834 VAAAAALVEL
-1844 RELAGMTQEQLGDYF
+1844 RKLAGMTQEELGDYF

-1874 TARPKL
+1874 TSRPKL

-1889 NYYNTQK
+1889 DYYNTQK
-1896 EIAQAYKELM
+1896 EIARAYKELM

-1926 GGTWNHFTVNNGTT
+1926 GGTWNHFTINNGT
-1940 EGATETHKAYITLT
+1940 EKGATETYKAYITLT

-1960 LSQEKIAEI
+1960 LSQEKIAEV
-1969 LDALQKSGFNGQ
+1969 LDALQKAGFNGQ

-1988 SRALLAFD
+1988 SRVLLSFD

-2016 KVLGKESVEHS
+2016 KVLGKESVEYS

-2037 HTNDLANSVEE
+2037 HTDDLANSVAE
-2048 RIKNKKNGPV
+2048 RIKAEPPAEPKEPKEP
-2058 ETPTITQETEQGE
+2058 
-2071 MFVASWTRD
+2071 
-2080 GTHNNADMKSFPW
+2080 
-2093 QKRATR
+2093 
-2099 DPRGAGKTIA
+2099 
-2109 PNEGDR
+2109 
-2115 AWGKDKD
+2115 
-2122 GRDGYWMEK
+2122 
-2131 GGRNDYTSVIFNF
+2131 
-2144 PVPEDLKPLI
+2144 KPI
-2154 EKFIAENWKSG
+2154 G
-2165 FDFAG
+2165 
-2170 LAQVIRDYFDKKPKG
+2170 
-2185 PTGGVGQQSHWFDNV
+2185 GQQSHWFDNV

-2209 VDALPDNNPIVTQI
+2209 VDALLDNNPIVTQI

-2232 TKPVRRLL
+2232 TKPVRILL

-2265 ILEKSNTPKE
+2265 ILEKSGTPKE
-2275 LTQALDVYLHEKLC
+2275 LTQALEVYLHEKLC
-2289 LG
+2289 L

>member
-50 AIHDYYIHRAKTGS
+50 AVHDYYIHRAKTGS
-64 AGNEIFG
+64 EGNEIFG
-71 ADAFYNPKYMGEEV
+71 ADTFYNPQYMGEEV
-85 LNATRFGDSTYDP
+85 LDATRFGDSTYDP
-98 GVLNAGLLPKLQDI
+98 GVLSAGLLPKLQDI

-126 IGKGVVNALTTAAGL
+126 IGKGAINALTTAAGL
-141 AGTIWGVAQGAVSLL
+141 AGTIWGIAQGTVSLF

-171 PVNQFLNTV
+171 PINQFLNTV

-192 SLYEQESPF
+192 SLYEQETPF

-215 LGFMVGAYYGG
+215 LGFMVGAFYGG

-252 LAQIGRGVEA
+252 LAQIGRGVKA
-262 AKVADDFRKGLQA
+262 ADVADNFRKGLQA
-275 VYRMRGASKYITSFT
+275 VYRMRAASKYITSFT

-305 SNSTD
+305 SNTTD
-310 FAEVMAT
+310 FVEVKAT

-325 KIDQIKQKYADN
+325 KIDQIKQKYANN

-374 IGILTLNNMNM
+374 IGILTMNNMNM
-385 FGKLYRRGFQHS
+385 FSKLYRRGFQHS
-397 LRDFNVVGSI
+397 LREFNVFGSI

-417 WKGLAKGV
+417 WQGLAKGV
-425 KNSVSEGMEEYL
+425 KNSISEGMEEYL
-437 QRAASDGPKS
+437 QRAASEGPKS

-473 GSFAKAVTQ
+473 GSFAKATTQ
-482 NASDPKAWE
+482 NASDPRAWE
-491 EFAIGAVSAMIGMPV
+491 EFSIGAVSAMLGMPV

-530 EIIDANKDRAREQGL
+530 EIIDANRDRAREQGL

-628 AVALSKKIKFAQQQK
+628 AVALSKKIKSAQQQK
-643 EEDIKQLDT
+643 EEDTKQLDT
-652 LKKQRERLQAKS
+652 LKKQREKLQAKR
-664 DSAQKA
+664 DSAEKA
-670 WLEAR
+670 EIEAYN
-675 DAGKDAMS
+675 AGKDSM
-683 RAAKNNGMQ
+683 RQAARNNEIQ
-692 LEDDIRQIDNQIQE
+692 LEYDILEIDNQIRE

-745 RDNNKKLQR
+745 RDNNEKLQR

-820 LQIEIS
+820 LQDEIN

-895 VSQRLIITNE
+895 VSQH
-905 RYEDDGSISW
+905 EDNGSVS
-915 NQSIDGQYS
+915 QSQSTDGQYS

-989 RNVKTFK
+989 RNAKTFK

-1039 AQESLVEIAMNDRT
+1039 AYDSLVEIAMNDRT

-1144 PKKDDEPVEV
+1144 PKKDDEPVEA

-1165 YWNDTDAF
+1165 YWNGYYYTDAF
-1173 DTVDDIIKAVGT
+1173 DDIIKAVGT
-1185 DNLITSE
+1185 DNLITPE

-1221 LDDLGLDEDDGID
+1221 LDDLGLDEDDDID

-1506 VKPNSTWLNSHA
+1506 VKPNSTWLNSHS

-1546 GEHQADFESI
+1546 GEHLADFESI
-1556 VDAVVDGRVIACSSY
+1556 VDAVLANRVTAHSSY
-1571 LEEIVKHL
+1571 LEQIAKHL

-1699 LDKTAQPVEG
+1699 LDKTTQPVEG

-1788 YYNKELGIMYDAN
+1788 YYNQELGIMYDAN
-1801 KTGNN
+1801 KTGNS

-1874 TARPKL
+1874 TSRPKL

-1889 NYYNTQK
+1889 DYYNTQK

-1981 IKFASIG
+1981 IKFTSIG

-2016 KVLGKESVEHS
+2016 KVLGKESVEYS

-2037 HTNDLANSVEE
+2037 HTDDLANSVEE
-2048 RIKNKKNGPV
+2048 RIK
-2058 ETPTITQETEQGE
+2058 
-2071 MFVASWTRD
+2071 A
-2080 GTHNNADMKSFPW
+2080 
-2093 QKRATR
+2093 
-2099 DPRGAGKTIA
+2099 
-2109 PNEGDR
+2109 
-2115 AWGKDKD
+2115 
-2122 GRDGYWMEK
+2122 
-2131 GGRNDYTSVIFNF
+2131 
-2144 PVPEDLKPLI
+2144 KPS
-2154 EKFIAENWKSG
+2154 AE
-2165 FDFAG
+2165 
-2170 LAQVIRDYFDKKPKG
+2170 PKEPKEPK
-2185 PTGGVGQQSHWFDNV
+2185 PTGGQQSHWFDNV

-2209 VDALPDNNPIVTQI
+2209 VDALPDNDPIVTQI

-2265 ILEKSNTPKE
+2265 ILEKSSTPKE

-2289 LG
+2289 L

>member
-1 MKSATDDITEKGTAP
+1 MASGEQDVTKKY
-16 IKGIRP
+16 P
-22 SNPNYKPIDRKA
+22 SQGVRNSDLYKNRSDLDKEILDQRMRTRGYVSRQKQRTMGHETFDMPSYRTPDPVSVDLNYGQ
-34 FREANPD
+34 
-41 FYAKRRASS
+41 S
-50 AIHDYYIHRAKTGS
+50 
-64 AGNEIFG
+64 
-71 ADAFYNPKYMGEEV
+71 V
-85 LNATRFGDSTYDP
+85 YDP
-98 GVLNAGLLPKLQDI
+98 TITDISGMTRIPDI
-112 RAYEQPWYA
+112 RSYNQPDWL
-121 QIGAG
+121 
-126 IGKGVVNALTTAAGL
+126 KVVNGVAKGAVTAATTAAGL
-141 AGTIWGVAQGAVSLL
+141 VGTIWGFGQGIYSLA
-156 DDDPQTGFWRSLWDN
+156 DNDPKTGFWRSMWDN
-171 PVNQFLNTV
+171 PVNQCLNEI
-180 NQAAEEVMPNYY
+180 NNIAEEIFPNYY
-192 SLYEQESPF
+192 SLYEQQTPF
-201 VLNANF
+201 VFNANF
-207 IGDKIIKN
+207 VGDKLIKN
-215 LGFMVGAYYGG
+215 IGFMVGAFYGG
-226 MPVSSFVGKSMNA
+226 MPVGSFVGKLTNA
-239 VTRSMWNAARANR
+239 WTRSAWTAARANR
-252 LAQIGRGVEA
+252 AAQIERGVLSSERIA
-262 AKVADDFRKGLQA
+262 ENFRKGLQT
-275 VYRMRGASKYITSFT
+275 VYNRRIASKYITSFT
-290 GSLTS
+290 GSLFS
-295 AMNEGAIEAV
+295 AMNEGAVEAV

-310 FAEVMAT
+310 FAELNLT
-317 QYTMEHNQ
+317 TYRQQHND
-325 KIDQIKQKYADN
+325 KVKQIQQLYAN
-337 PSGLQ
+337 EPGKLKEE
-342 QALQSENLQ
+342 LEKENVAYQ
-351 FKNRMDALEE
+351 NRVTALEH
-361 ERIRMGNADFALN
+361 ERIRMGNADYMLN

-385 FGKLYRRGFQHS
+385 FSKLYQRGFQHS
-397 LRDFNVVGSI
+397 LREFNVLGNAKD
-407 QEGYKAGSTW
+407 GYRPGSTW
-417 WKGLAKGV
+417 WKGIAKGV
-425 KNSVSEGMEEYL
+425 KNSFSEGAEEYL
-437 QRAASDGPKS
+437 QRAASEGAGNIANKS
-447 KAIESLNNYIDAT
+447 LSEYIDAT
-460 KDYKSNYSAWENI
+460 KEYKSNYDTWDTI
-473 GSFAKAVTQ
+473 GSFAKSIAD
-482 NASDPKAWE
+482 NADDPQAWE

-530 EIIDANKDRAREQGL
+530 EIIDANRNRAREQGL
-545 VEYMNTRVKDPK
+545 AEYMNDRVKDPK
-557 FRALYEGMVAH
+557 FKALYESMVAH
-568 HKFDEVKKE
+568 HRFDELMQE

-600 TWAKAGKLGQFKEL
+600 AWAKAGKLGQFKEL

-628 AVALSKKIKFAQQQK
+628 AVALSKKVKTAQQQK
-643 EEDIKQLDT
+643 EEDTKQLDT
-652 LKKQRERLQAKS
+652 LKKQREKFQAKR
-664 DSAQKA
+664 DSAEKA
-670 WLEAR
+670 EDEAWE
-675 DAGKDAMS
+675 AGKDAMR
-683 RAAKNNGMQ
+683 RAARDNRRQ
-692 LEDDIRQIDNQIQE
+692 LGDDIRQIDNQIQE

-717 DIVSGDFYEGGEPL
+717 DIVSGDFYESGQPM
-731 TTTEERKARMREIL
+731 TATEEGKARMRQIL
-745 RDNNKKLQR
+745 KDNNERLRK
-754 QINEILQTVN
+754 QIDTILQTVN

-820 LQIEIS
+820 LQDEIN
-826 QIESKSSEEERTEEE
+826 QIESKSSEEKRTEEE
-841 NKKLKAKKDRLK
+841 NKNLKAKKDRLK

-895 VSQRLIITNE
+895 VSQH
-905 RYEDDGSISW
+905 EDDGSVSQS
-915 NQSIDGQYS
+915 QSIDGQYS

-989 RNVKTFK
+989 RNAKTFK

-1039 AQESLVEIAMNDRT
+1039 AYDSLVEIAMNDRT

-1058 QSEILDLIDKEM
+1058 QSEILDLIDNEM
-1070 DGVLEDDINE
+1070 DGVLEDDTNE
-1080 NKSEAFQE
+1080 NKSEVFQE

-1154 TKESIQELLED
+1154 TKESIQGLLED
-1165 YWNDTDAF
+1165 YWNDTDA
-1173 DTVDDIIKAVGT
+1173 DDIIKAVGT
-1185 DNLITSE
+1185 DNLITPE

-1393 SMGVTAGADAAVAQS
+1393 SMGVTAGADEAVAQS

-1518 GAVLMFVKRPD
+1518 GAVLLFVKRPD

-1546 GEHQADFESI
+1546 GEHLADFESI
-1556 VDAVVDGRVIACSSY
+1556 VDAVLANRVTANSSY
-1571 LEEIVKHL
+1571 LEQIAKHL

-1629 EETDVKANI
+1629 EEADIKANI

-1699 LDKTAQPVEG
+1699 LDKTTQPVEG

-1760 FINASRGQVKSMA
+1760 FINASRGQAKSMA

-1788 YYNKELGIMYDAN
+1788 YYNQELGIMYDAN
-1801 KTGNN
+1801 KTGNS
-1806 RQLTTEEAIKE
+1806 RQLTTEEAVKE

-1834 VAAAAALAKL
+1834 IAAAAALVEL
-1844 RELAGMTQEQLGDYF
+1844 RKLAGMTQEQLGDYF

-1880 RGQTQAQRA
+1880 RGQTQAQRTQ
-1889 NYYNTQK
+1889 YYQSQK

-1940 EGATETHKAYITLT
+1940 QGATETHKAYITLT

-2016 KVLGKESVEHS
+2016 KVLGKESVEYS

-2037 HTNDLANSVEE
+2037 HTNNLASSIEE

-2071 MFVASWTRD
+2071 MFVASWTGD
-2080 GTHNNADMKSFPW
+2080 GTHNNADMKGFPW
-2093 QKRATR
+2093 QKSATR
-2099 DPRGAGKTIA
+2099 DPRQTGRTIA
-2109 PNEGDR
+2109 PNKGDR

-2154 EKFIAENWKSG
+2154 EKFIAENWKSR
-2165 FDFAG
+2165 FDFEG

-2209 VDALPDNNPIVTQI
+2209 VDALPDNDPIVTQI

-2265 ILEKSNTPKE
+2265 ILENSSTPKE

-2289 LG
+2289 L

>member
-22 SNPNYKPIDRKA
+22 SNPNYKPIDRQA
-34 FREANPD
+34 FREDNPD

-50 AIHDYYIHRAKTGS
+50 AVHDYYIHRAKTGS
-64 AGNEIFG
+64 TGNEIFE
-71 ADAFYNPKYMGEEV
+71 ADAFYNPQYMGEEV

-98 GVLNAGLLPKLQDI
+98 DVLSVGLLPKLQDI

-141 AGTIWGVAQGAVSLL
+141 AGTIWGVAQGAVSLA

-171 PVNQFLNTV
+171 PINQFLNAV
-180 NQAAEEVMPNYY
+180 NKAAEEVMPNYY
-192 SLYEQESPF
+192 SLYEQETPF

-226 MPVSSFVGKSMNA
+226 LPVSSFVGKSMNA

-252 LAQIGRGVEA
+252 LAQIGRGVKA
-262 AKVADDFRKGLQA
+262 ADVANNFRKGLQA
-275 VYRMRGASKYITSFT
+275 VYRMRVASKYVTSFA

-305 SNSTD
+305 SNTTD
-310 FAEVMAT
+310 FVEVMAT

-325 KIDQIKQKYADN
+325 KIAQIKQQYADN

-374 IGILTLNNMNM
+374 IAILTMNNMNM
-385 FGKLYRRGFQHS
+385 FSKLYRRGFQHS
-397 LRDFNVVGSI
+397 LREFNVLGSI

-425 KNSVSEGMEEYL
+425 KNSVSEGAEEYL

-482 NASDPKAWE
+482 NASDPRAWE
-491 EFAIGAVSAMIGMPV
+491 EFAIGAFSAMIGMPV

-530 EIIDANKDRAREQGL
+530 EIIDANKDRAREQDL
-545 VEYMNTRVKDPK
+545 VAYMNTRVKDPK

-568 HKFDEVKKE
+568 HRFDEVKKE
-577 ALKRGDKKA
+577 ALKRDDKKA

-628 AVALSKKIKFAQQQK
+628 AVTLSKKIKSAQQQK
-643 EEDIKQLDT
+643 EEDTKQLDT
-652 LKKQRERLQAKS
+652 LKKQRERLQAKR
-664 DSAQKA
+664 DSAEKA
-670 WLEAR
+670 EIEAR
-675 DAGKDAMS
+675 DTDKHSIRRTA
-683 RAAKNNGMQ
+683 NNNRVQ
-692 LEDDIRQIDNQIQE
+692 LEWDILKIDNQIQE

-717 DIVSGDFYEGGEPL
+717 DIVSGDFYEDGKPM
-731 TTTEERKARMREIL
+731 TTTEGGKARMREIL
-745 RDNNKKLQR
+745 MDNNKKLQR
-754 QINEILQTVN
+754 QINDILQTVN

-775 EDQLSALAYL
+775 EEQLSTLAYL
-785 KSKIYNA
+785 KSKIYNS
-792 DERAIE
+792 DERAVE
-798 AEQNFKEK
+798 AERNLKEK
-806 LEPIIKQRRLLEEG
+806 LEPIIKQRKLLEEG
-820 LQIEIS
+820 LQEEID
-826 QIESKSSEEERTEEE
+826 ILESEKEEEDRTEEE
-841 NKKLKAKKDRLK
+841 KKKLKAKQDRLK

-881 TRTKVLSILNDLNS
+881 TRTKILSILNDLNS
-895 VSQRLIITNE
+895 VSQQWIKDKKQ
-905 RYEDDGSISW
+905 EDDGSASQNW
-915 NQSIDGQYS
+915 VLDGQYS

-959 SKLQDDINASE
+959 SKLQDDIDASE
-970 ERTTE
+970 ARTTE

-983 NVFEKL
+983 EVFEKL
-989 RNVKTFK
+989 RNAKTFK

-1002 LSPDMNS
+1002 LSPDVNS
-1009 DLINKVLEKVKES
+1009 DLINKVLEKIKES
-1022 GSEEL
+1022 GSEGL

-1039 AQESLVEIAMNDRT
+1039 AHESLVEIAMNDRT

-1058 QSEILDLIDKEM
+1058 QSEILDLINEEM
-1070 DGVLEDDINE
+1070 DRVLEDDINE
-1080 NKSEAFQE
+1080 DKSEAFEE

-1144 PKKDDEPVEV
+1144 PKKEPKKDDEPVEV

-1165 YWNDTDAF
+1165 YWNDTDA
-1173 DTVDDIIKAVGT
+1173 DDIIKAVGT
-1185 DNLITSE
+1185 DNLITPE
-1192 IQKAIDEWNS
+1192 IKKAIDEWNS

-1221 LDDLGLDEDDGID
+1221 LDDLGLDEDDDID
-1234 ANKKKDTDMSTEE
+1234 ANKKKDADMSTEE
-1247 DQQSSRAAEMSAN
+1247 DQQSKRAAEMSAN

-1274 IMNEDGTYASAKQ
+1274 IMNGDGTYASAKQ

-1358 KKKHFNGKGSV
+1358 KKKHFNGKSSV

-1393 SMGVTAGADAAVAQS
+1393 SMGVTAGTDAAVAQS

-1454 DGTITRD
+1454 NGTITKD

-1499 SSGLDNI
+1499 GSGLDNI

-1540 TVQQYL
+1540 TVSQYL
-1546 GEHQADFESI
+1546 DEHLADFESI
-1556 VDAVVDGRVIACSSY
+1556 VDAVLANRVTAHSSY
-1571 LEEIVKHL
+1571 LEQIVKHL

-1699 LDKTAQPVEG
+1699 LDKTAQPAEE

-1760 FINASRGQVKSMA
+1760 FINASRGQAKSMA

-1806 RQLTTEEAIKE
+1806 RQLTTEEAVKE

-1834 VAAAAALAKL
+1834 VAAAAALAEL
-1844 RELAGMTQEQLGDYF
+1844 RKLAGMTQEELGDYF

-1866 GVSAYDAL
+1866 GVSAYNAL
-1874 TARPKL
+1874 TSRPKL
-1880 RGQTQAQRA
+1880 RGQTQAQRDD
-1889 NYYNTQK
+1889 YYSTQR
-1896 EIAQAYKELM
+1896 EIAEAYTALM

-1926 GGTWNHFTVNNGTT
+1926 GGTWKHFTINNGTEKGT
-1940 EGATETHKAYITLT
+1940 TETHKAYITLT

-1960 LSQEKIAEI
+1960 LSQEKIAEV
-1969 LDALQKSGFNGQ
+1969 LDALQKAGFNGQ
-1981 IKFASIG
+1981 IKFAPIG
-1988 SRALLAFD
+1988 SRALLSFD

-2016 KVLGKESVEHS
+2016 KVLGKESVEYS

-2037 HTNDLANSVEE
+2037 HTNNLANSVEE

-2071 MFVASWTRD
+2071 MFVASWTSD
-2080 GTHNNADMKSFPW
+2080 GIHDNADMKGFPW
-2093 QKRATR
+2093 QKRATS
-2099 DPRGAGKTIA
+2099 DPRKTGRTIA
-2109 PNEGDR
+2109 PNKGDR

-2122 GRDGYWMEK
+2122 GRDGYWMET

-2154 EKFIAENWKSG
+2154 EKFIAENWKSR
-2165 FDFAG
+2165 FDFEG

-2209 VDALPDNNPIVTQI
+2209 VDALLDNNPIVTQI

-2265 ILEKSNTPKE
+2265 ILEKNGTPKE

-2289 LG
+2289 L

>member
-22 SNPNYKPIDRKA
+22 SNPNYKPIDRQA

-41 FYAKRRASS
+41 FYTKRRASS
-50 AIHDYYIHRAKTGS
+50 AVHDYYLYRAKTGS
-64 AGNEIFG
+64 EGNEIFG
-71 ADAFYNPKYMGEEV
+71 ADAFYNPQYMGEEV
-85 LNATRFGDSTYDP
+85 LDATRFGDSTYDP
-98 GVLNAGLLPKLQDI
+98 GVLSAGLLPKLQDI

-126 IGKGVVNALTTAAGL
+126 IGKGAITALTTAAGL
-141 AGTIWGVAQGAVSLL
+141 AGTIWGVAQGTVSLS

-171 PVNQFLNTV
+171 PINQFLNTV

-192 SLYEQESPF
+192 SLYEQETPF

-215 LGFMVGAYYGG
+215 LGFMVGAFYGG

-252 LAQIGRGVEA
+252 LAQISRGVEA

-275 VYRMRGASKYITSFT
+275 VYRMRRASKYITSFT

-305 SNSTD
+305 SNTTD

-325 KIDQIKQKYADN
+325 KIDQIKQKYANN

-374 IGILTLNNMNM
+374 IGILTMNNMNM
-385 FGKLYRRGFQHS
+385 FSKLYRRGFQHS
-397 LRDFNVVGSI
+397 LREFNVVGSI

-425 KNSVSEGMEEYL
+425 KNSISEGMEEYL

-482 NASDPKAWE
+482 NASDPRAWE

-514 WTGNNGK
+514 WTGHNGK

-530 EIIDANKDRAREQGL
+530 EIIYANRDRAREQGL

-614 LDFNSDYS
+614 LNFNSDYS
-622 DEELES
+622 DKELES
-628 AVALSKKIKFAQQQK
+628 AVALSKRIKSAQKQK
-643 EEDIKQLDT
+643 EKDTKQLDT
-652 LKKQRERLQAKS
+652 LKKQREKLQAKK
-664 DSAQKA
+664 DSAEKA
-670 WLEAR
+670 EIEAWN
-675 DAGKDAMS
+675 AGKDSMNL
-683 RAAKNNGMQ
+683 AAQNNRIQ
-692 LEDDIRQIDNQIQE
+692 LEQDILGIDNQIQE
-706 LTDRIQQDSYT
+706 RTDRIQQDSYT
-717 DIVSGDFYEGGEPL
+717 DIVSGDFYEGGKPM
-731 TTTEERKARMREIL
+731 TTTEEGKARMREIL
-745 RDNNKKLQR
+745 MDNNKKLQR
-754 QINEILQTVN
+754 QINDILQTVN

-792 DERAIE
+792 DERAIK

-806 LEPIIKQRRLLEEG
+806 LETIIKQRRLLEEG
-820 LQIEIS
+820 LQDEVN

-895 VSQRLIITNE
+895 VSQYWSRNE
-905 RYEDDGSISW
+905 RQEDDGSIS
-915 NQSIDGQYS
+915 QSWGTDGQYS

-989 RNVKTFK
+989 RNAKTFK

-1039 AQESLVEIAMNDRT
+1039 AYDSLVEIAMNDRT

-1173 DTVDDIIKAVGT
+1173 DTIDDIIKAVGT
-1185 DNLITSE
+1185 DNLITPE

-1221 LDDLGLDEDDGID
+1221 LDDLGLDEDDDID
-1234 ANKKKDTDMSTEE
+1234 ANKKKDADMSTEE

-1358 KKKHFNGKGSV
+1358 KKKHFNGKSSV

-1393 SMGVTAGADAAVAQS
+1393 SMGVTAGADEAVAQS

-1499 SSGLDNI
+1499 GSGLDNI

-1546 GEHQADFESI
+1546 GEHLADFESI
-1556 VDAVVDGRVIACSSY
+1556 VDAVLANRVTAHSSY
-1571 LEEIVKHL
+1571 LEQIAKHL

-1699 LDKTAQPVEG
+1699 LDKTTQPVEG
-1709 GPDNNTPQQEV
+1709 GQDNNTPQQEV

-1788 YYNKELGIMYDAN
+1788 YYNQELGIMYDAN

-1834 VAAAAALAKL
+1834 VAAAAALVEL
-1844 RELAGMTQEQLGDYF
+1844 RKLAGMTQEELGDYF

-1874 TARPKL
+1874 TSRPKL

-1889 NYYNTQK
+1889 DYYNTQK
-1896 EIAQAYKELM
+1896 EIARAYKELM

-1926 GGTWNHFTVNNGTT
+1926 GGTWNHFAINNGT
-1940 EGATETHKAYITLT
+1940 EKGATETHKAYITLT

-1969 LDALQKSGFNGQ
+1969 LDALQKAGFNGQ

-1988 SRALLAFD
+1988 SRALLSFD

-2016 KVLGKESVEHS
+2016 KVLGKESVEYS

-2037 HTNDLANSVEE
+2037 HTDDLANSVAE
-2048 RIKNKKNGPV
+2048 RIK
-2058 ETPTITQETEQGE
+2058 
-2071 MFVASWTRD
+2071 A
-2080 GTHNNADMKSFPW
+2080 
-2093 QKRATR
+2093 
-2099 DPRGAGKTIA
+2099 
-2109 PNEGDR
+2109 
-2115 AWGKDKD
+2115 
-2122 GRDGYWMEK
+2122 
-2131 GGRNDYTSVIFNF
+2131 
-2144 PVPEDLKPLI
+2144 KPS
-2154 EKFIAENWKSG
+2154 AE
-2165 FDFAG
+2165 
-2170 LAQVIRDYFDKKPKG
+2170 PK
-2185 PTGGVGQQSHWFDNV
+2185 
-2200 ELDDEGRVN
+2200 
-2209 VDALPDNNPIVTQI
+2209 
-2223 LSHTSLGLR
+2223 
-2232 TKPVRRLL
+2232 
-2240 DGLMMAEQTGKI
+2240 
-2252 NLNDASAIQEIAD
+2252 
-2265 ILEKSNTPKE
+2265 
-2275 LTQALDVYLHEKLC
+2275 
-2289 LG
+2289 

>member
-22 SNPNYKPIDRKA
+22 SNPNYKPIDRQA

-50 AIHDYYIHRAKTGS
+50 AVHDYYINRAKTGS
-64 AGNEIFG
+64 AGNEIFES
-71 ADAFYNPKYMGEEV
+71 DTFYNPQYMGEET

-126 IGKGVVNALTTAAGL
+126 IGKGAITALTTAAGL
-141 AGTIWGVAQGAVSLL
+141 AGTIWGVAQGTVSLF

-171 PVNQFLNTV
+171 PINQFLNTV

-192 SLYEQESPF
+192 SLYEQETPF

-215 LGFMVGAYYGG
+215 LGFMVGAFYGG

-252 LAQIGRGVEA
+252 LAQISRGVEA

-275 VYRMRGASKYITSFT
+275 VYRMRGASKYITSFA

-305 SNSTD
+305 SNTTD

-325 KIDQIKQKYADN
+325 KIAQIKQQYANN

-374 IGILTLNNMNM
+374 IGILTMNNMNM
-385 FGKLYRRGFQHS
+385 FSKLYRRGFQHS
-397 LRDFNVVGSI
+397 LREFNVVGSI

-425 KNSVSEGMEEYL
+425 KNSISEGMEEYL

-482 NASDPKAWE
+482 NASDPRAWE

-514 WTGNNGK
+514 WTGHNGK

-530 EIIDANKDRAREQGL
+530 EIINANRDRAREQGL
-545 VEYMNTRVKDPK
+545 VEYMNARVKDPK

-568 HKFDEVKKE
+568 HKFEEVKKE

-600 TWAKAGKLGQFKEL
+600 VWAKAGKLGQFKEL
-614 LDFNSDYS
+614 LNFNSDYS

-628 AVALSKKIKFAQQQK
+628 AVALSKRVKTAQQQK
-643 EEDIKQLDT
+643 EEDTKQLDT
-652 LKKQRERLQAKS
+652 LKKQREKLQAKR
-664 DSAQKA
+664 DSAEKA
-670 WLEAR
+670 EIEAYN
-675 DAGKDAMS
+675 AGKDSMNL
-683 RAAKNNGMQ
+683 AAQNNRIQ
-692 LEDDIRQIDNQIQE
+692 LEYDILEIDNQIQE

-745 RDNNKKLQR
+745 MDNNKKLQR
-754 QINEILQTVN
+754 QINDILQTVN

-792 DERAIE
+792 DERAIK

-820 LQIEIS
+820 LQDEIN

-895 VSQRLIITNE
+895 VSQYYIKHE
-905 RYEDDGSISW
+905 RQEDDGSIS
-915 NQSIDGQYS
+915 QSWDIDGHYS
-924 ALDIQKTISDA
+924 ALDIQNTISDA

-983 NVFEKL
+983 EVFEKL
-989 RNVKTFK
+989 RNAKTFK

-1039 AQESLVEIAMNDRT
+1039 AYDSLVEIAMNDRT

-1144 PKKDDEPVEV
+1144 PKKDDEPVEA

-1173 DTVDDIIKAVGT
+1173 DTIDDIIKAVGT

-1221 LDDLGLDEDDGID
+1221 LDDLGLDEDDDID
-1234 ANKKKDTDMSTEE
+1234 ANKKKDADMSTEE

-1358 KKKHFNGKGSV
+1358 KKKHFNGKSSV

-1506 VKPNSTWLNSHA
+1506 VKPNSTWLNSHS

-1540 TVQQYL
+1540 TVSQYL
-1546 GEHQADFESI
+1546 DEHLADFESI
-1556 VDAVVDGRVIACSSY
+1556 VDAVLANRVTAHSSY
-1571 LEEIVKHL
+1571 LEQIAKHL

-1699 LDKTAQPVEG
+1699 LDKTTQPVEG
-1709 GPDNNTPQQEV
+1709 GQDNNTPQQEV

-1735 DGSVTGITRQDGQEI
+1735 DGSVTGITRQDSQEI

-1788 YYNKELGIMYDAN
+1788 YYNQELGIMYDAN

-1834 VAAAAALAKL
+1834 VAAAAALVEL
-1844 RELAGMTQEQLGDYF
+1844 RKLAGMTQEELGDYF

-1874 TARPKL
+1874 TSRPKL

-1889 NYYNTQK
+1889 DYYNTQK
-1896 EIAQAYKELM
+1896 EIARAYKELM

-1926 GGTWNHFTVNNGTT
+1926 GGTWNHFTINNGT
-1940 EGATETHKAYITLT
+1940 EKGATETHKAYITLT

-1969 LDALQKSGFNGQ
+1969 LDALQKAGFNGQ

-1988 SRALLAFD
+1988 SRALLSFD

-2016 KVLGKESVEHS
+2016 KVLGKESVEYS

-2037 HTNDLANSVEE
+2037 HTDDLANSVAE
-2048 RIKNKKNGPV
+2048 RIK
-2058 ETPTITQETEQGE
+2058 
-2071 MFVASWTRD
+2071 A
-2080 GTHNNADMKSFPW
+2080 
-2093 QKRATR
+2093 
-2099 DPRGAGKTIA
+2099 
-2109 PNEGDR
+2109 
-2115 AWGKDKD
+2115 
-2122 GRDGYWMEK
+2122 
-2131 GGRNDYTSVIFNF
+2131 
-2144 PVPEDLKPLI
+2144 KPS
-2154 EKFIAENWKSG
+2154 AEPKEPKEP
-2165 FDFAG
+2165 
-2170 LAQVIRDYFDKKPKG
+2170 KKPK
-2185 PTGGVGQQSHWFDNV
+2185 PNEGQQSHWFDNV

-2209 VDALPDNNPIVTQI
+2209 VDALLDNNPIVTQI

-2265 ILEKSNTPKE
+2265 ILEKSGTPKE

-2289 LG
+2289 L